1 MDPIYLTNLRTSK
14 FKAHTEPFMRRFFQ
28 RLLLPVAVMVVTQ
41 TSFVSAESIRLVG
54 PDGQVQPTPQY
65 SENIVRN
72 SANNEPGRFFG
83 PTSANQT
90 LWSIAS
96 QLRPSSSVTVQQTL
110 LAIYQL
116 NPQAFENQNIHTLIP
131 GSTLRVPSLAQISRN
146 STQDAVNIMASHQ
159 AKLNQTPDTPV
170 RPVAPPRPAPVATP
184 KVEAVAQTPPQVTP
198 TTAPQEKAPTELK
211 TPAKPSQSTDAE
223 VMALEEKNHT
233 LRLMLSQVQS
243 EVSTLK
249 EELGDENRI
258 RSEVERLLE
267 EERRKAEEA
276 SRLAPSALDNLLS
289 NGWLVALLALIPGLL
304 IAIVVLLLLNRRS
317 SAQQENPTQN
327 NITSEM
333 PTAAPVTLGP
343 EQTEDIGDDLLLDDD
358 LFSTTDDKEENDAEK
373 AFSDEDDVFADL
385 NETDLDF
392 NLDGQDSDDLF
403 VGIDDDGDLDT
414 EFDALNESANG
425 ISVNADDK
433 ALGLEEMERALND
446 VSEPTDN
453 DDLNSFD
460 LADEN
465 QMSEDDIEA
474 LLSGDEENELLSDGK
489 VDQSLLDDLLAS
501 ELDALD
507 DEPAI
512 QDTETLDTLLN
523 DELASLSEED
533 NDEFDLSGAGVAGD
547 QDLDDLFAS
556 IEEQA
561 DLEQLEAKAIDETA
575 LLDEILAEQDA
586 PLSEESTELLD
597 ELLDDF
603 DKPENDEFDAQTA
616 DLLQP
621 EEPILDLEEDS
632 TQLLNE
638 VLGEPVPEELASGLE
653 IDQNSTELLDELLDD
668 LDLDD
673 ESIEATEFSVAPEK
687 LSVEDGTEL
696 FDELLE
702 IEQHPE
708 PAESLPELATE
719 DEFNSDTFIDDLLNS
734 APAKDPLLEP
744 VLDENEAFAQADDFD
759 FNPEIEGGLEDDL
772 PQPSAL
778 PANEFGTP
786 QDEDWVFD
794 EDDSSPTLE
803 ANTELELSSAEDDLP
818 EQTTATNETVD
829 ELLADLAAQPQSNTV
844 DTSDDALAPD
854 ALSQSVEESLTL
866 NDLELPEEN
875 DEPQLAEVTP
885 SSVFDEQQV
894 ETEIEPE
901 SEPLAAEASNDESD
915 LTALNELDLPEY
927 TEEDAL
933 ADAQLEP
940 AAESEVE
947 PELELASEPAEE
959 EAFTELDELDLPE
972 YTEEDALAD
981 AQLEPAAES
990 EVEPELELASE
1001 PAEEEAFTE
1010 LNELDL
1016 PEYTEED
1023 ALADAQLEPAAE
1035 SEVEPELELVSEPV
1049 TEEAFT
1055 ELNELDLPEYTEE
1068 DALADA
1074 QLEPAAESEV
1084 EPELELASEPA
1095 EEEAFTEFNEL
1106 DLPEYTEEDALA
1118 DAQLEPV
1125 AESEVEPELE
1135 LASEPAAE
1143 EAFTE
1148 LNELDLPE
1156 YTEEDALADA
1166 QLEPAAESEVEPE
1179 LELASDLEEEETF
1192 TELDE
1197 LDLPEYT
1204 EEDALADAQLES
1216 ATESEVEPELD
1227 ELDLPEYTEED
1238 ALADAQLEPAVES
1251 EVEPE
1256 LELATEPA
1264 EEEVFTELNELD
1276 LPEYTEEDA
1285 LADAQLEPAVE
1296 SDVEPELELA
1306 SDLEE
1311 EEVFT
1316 ELNELDLPEYTEEDA
1331 LADAQ
1336 LEPVAESEV
1345 EPELDLASD
1354 LEEEEAFTELDELDL
1369 PEYTEEDALADAQL
1383 EPAVE
1388 SGVEPELEL
1397 ASEPAAEEAFTELNE
1412 LDLPEYTEED
1422 ALADAQLELSVESEV
1437 EPELGDGTETLA
1449 QETESDA
1456 LVADE
1461 DLLASVESAVDEV
1474 QPELL
1479 DATQDVPP
1487 TQSLA
1492 NKAFDEEALHDWL
1505 SDNPD
1510 GEKPFSFD
1518 RPLDAKTIDS
1528 AGMDID
1534 AMLQMG
1540 GEDWNGFHLTPDQQA
1555 QLPDDVPEDEQAIW
1569 ASETPEP
1576 QAKPENWGSQ
1586 EDLLDF
1592 DPQRDGY
1599 MTIDELM
1606 AQVESE
1612 EQGLNPDEE
1621 ELKLDVGLDEFPDV
1635 IGDIRDIDVDSGA
1648 EAAGKLDLAKI
1659 YIEMNDEKGAIKL
1672 LEEAIVDGDDEIR
1685 QQAKR
1690 LIDVLNG
1697 RV

>member
-1 MDPIYLTNLRTSK
+1 
-14 FKAHTEPFMRRFFQ
+14 MRRFFQ

-507 DEPAI
+507 DDPAI

-803 ANTELELSSAEDDLP
+803 GNAELELSSAEDDLP
-818 EQTTATNETVD
+818 EQTTATNETAD
-829 ELLADLAAQPQSNTV
+829 ELLAGLAAQPQSNTV

-854 ALSQSVEESLTL
+854 AVSQSVEESLTL

-885 SSVFDEQQV
+885 SSAFDEQQV

-915 LTALNELDLPEY
+915 LTALNELDLSEY

-947 PELELASEPAEE
+947 PELELASEPVEE

-990 EVEPELELASE
+990 EVEPELELVSE
-1001 PAEEEAFTE
+1001 PAEEESFTELDELDLPEYTEEDALADAQLEPAVESEVEPELELASDLEEEEAFTE

-1023 ALADAQLEPAAE
+1023 ALADSQLEPAAE

-1084 EPELELASEPA
+1084 ESELELASDLEEEEAFTELDELDLPEYTEEDALADAQLEPAVESEVEPELELASEPA
-1095 EEEAFTEFNEL
+1095 AEEAFTELNEL

-1118 DAQLEPV
+1118 DAQLEPSV
-1125 AESEVEPELE
+1125 ESEVEPELE

-1166 QLEPAAESEVEPE
+1166 QLEPAAEAEVEPE
-1179 LELASDLEEEETF
+1179 LELASDLEEKEAF
-1192 TELDE
+1192 T
-1197 LDLPEYT
+1197 
-1204 EEDALADAQLES
+1204 
-1216 ATESEVEPELD
+1216 ELD

-1256 LELATEPA
+1256 
-1264 EEEVFTELNELD
+1264 F
-1276 LPEYTEEDA
+1276 
-1285 LADAQLEPAVE
+1285 
-1296 SDVEPELELA
+1296 ELA
-1306 SDLEE
+1306 SEPAAEE
-1311 EEVFT
+1311 T
-1316 ELNELDLPEYTEEDA
+1316 
-1331 LADAQ
+1331 
-1336 LEPVAESEV
+1336 
-1345 EPELDLASD
+1345 
-1354 LEEEEAFTELDELDL
+1354 FTELDELDL

-1383 EPAVE
+1383 EPAAE
-1388 SGVEPELEL
+1388 AEVEPELEL
-1397 ASEPAAEEAFTELNE
+1397 ASDLEEEEAFTELNE

-1422 ALADAQLELSVESEV
+1422 ALADAQLEPSVESEV
-1437 EPELGDGTETLA
+1437 EPELGDETETLA

-1461 DLLASVESAVDEV
+1461 DLLASVESAADEV

>member
-1 MDPIYLTNLRTSK
+1 M
-14 FKAHTEPFMRRFFQ
+14 
-28 RLLLPVAVMVVTQ
+28 
-41 TSFVSAESIRLVG
+41 
-54 PDGQVQPTPQY
+54 
-65 SENIVRN
+65 
-72 SANNEPGRFFG
+72 
-83 PTSANQT
+83 
-90 LWSIAS
+90 
-96 QLRPSSSVTVQQTL
+96 QQTL

-358 LFSTTDDKEENDAEK
+358 LFSTTDDKEENDSEK

-575 LLDEILAEQDA
+575 LLDEILAEQDV

-603 DKPENDEFDAQTA
+603 DKRENDEFDAQTA

-803 ANTELELSSAEDDLP
+803 GNAELELSSAEDDLP
-818 EQTTATNETVD
+818 EQTTATNETAD

-844 DTSDDALAPD
+844 DTSDDTLAPD

-885 SSVFDEQQV
+885 SSAFDEQQV

-940 AAESEVE
+940 ATESEVE
-947 PELELASEPAEE
+947 PELELASEPVEE

-981 AQLEPAAES
+981 SQLEPAAES

-1035 SEVEPELELVSEPV
+1035 SEVEPELELASDLEEKEAFTELDKIDLPEYTEEDALADAQLEPAAESEVEPELELASEP
-1049 TEEAFT
+1049 TEEEAFTELDELDLPEYTEEDALANAQLEPAAESEVEPELELATEPAEEEVFT

-1095 EEEAFTEFNEL
+1095 EEEAFTELDELDLPEYTEEDALSDAQLEPAAESEVEPELDELDLPEYTEEDALADAQLEPASESEVESELELASDLEEEEVFTELNEL

-1118 DAQLEPV
+1118 DAQLEPAAESEV
-1125 AESEVEPELE
+1125 EPELELVSEPTAEEAFTELNELDLPEYTEEDALADAQLEPAVESEVEPELE

-1166 QLEPAAESEVEPE
+1166 QLEP
-1179 LELASDLEEEETF
+1179 
-1192 TELDE
+1192 
-1197 LDLPEYT
+1197 
-1204 EEDALADAQLES
+1204 
-1216 ATESEVEPELD
+1216 
-1227 ELDLPEYTEED
+1227 
-1238 ALADAQLEPAVES
+1238 
-1251 EVEPE
+1251 
-1256 LELATEPA
+1256 
-1264 EEEVFTELNELD
+1264 
-1276 LPEYTEEDA
+1276 
-1285 LADAQLEPAVE
+1285 
-1296 SDVEPELELA
+1296 
-1306 SDLEE
+1306 
-1311 EEVFT
+1311 
-1316 ELNELDLPEYTEEDA
+1316 
-1331 LADAQ
+1331 
-1336 LEPVAESEV
+1336 
-1345 EPELDLASD
+1345 
-1354 LEEEEAFTELDELDL
+1354 
-1369 PEYTEEDALADAQL
+1369 
-1383 EPAVE
+1383 
-1388 SGVEPELEL
+1388 
-1397 ASEPAAEEAFTELNE
+1397 
-1412 LDLPEYTEED
+1412 
-1422 ALADAQLELSVESEV
+1422 SVESEV
-1437 EPELGDGTETLA
+1437 EPELGDETETLA

-1492 NKAFDEEALHDWL
+1492 NKAFDNKAFDEEALHDWL

>member
-1 MDPIYLTNLRTSK
+1 
-14 FKAHTEPFMRRFFQ
+14 MRRFFQ
-28 RLLLPVAVMVVTQ
+28 RLLLPVAVMVMTQ

-159 AKLNQTPDTPV
+159 AKLNQTPDAPV

-489 VDQSLLDDLLAS
+489 VDQSLQDDLLAS

-803 ANTELELSSAEDDLP
+803 GNAELELSSAEDDLP
-818 EQTTATNETVD
+818 EQTTATNETAD

-885 SSVFDEQQV
+885 SSAFDEQQV

-901 SEPLAAEASNDESD
+901 SEPLAAEASDESD
-915 LTALNELDLPEY
+915 LTALNELDLPEYTEEDTLADAQLEPAAESEVEPELELASEPVEEEAFTELDELDLPEYTEEDALADAQLEPVAESEVEPELDLASEPAEEEAFTELNKLDLPEY

-947 PELELASEPAEE
+947 PELELVSEPAEE
-959 EAFTELDELDLPE
+959 ESFTELDELDLPE

-990 EVEPELELASE
+990 EVEPELELASDLE
-1001 PAEEEAFTE
+1001 EEEAFTE

-1035 SEVEPELELVSEPV
+1035 SEVEPDLAIDLEE
-1049 TEEAFT
+1049 EEAFT
-1055 ELNELDLPEYTEE
+1055 ELNK
-1068 DALADA
+1068 
-1074 QLEPAAESEV
+1074 
-1084 EPELELASEPA
+1084 
-1095 EEEAFTEFNEL
+1095 
-1106 DLPEYTEEDALA
+1106 
-1118 DAQLEPV
+1118 
-1125 AESEVEPELE
+1125 
-1135 LASEPAAE
+1135 
-1143 EAFTE
+1143 
-1148 LNELDLPE
+1148 LDLPE

-1204 EEDALADAQLES
+1204 EEDALADAQLEP
-1216 ATESEVEPELD
+1216 AVESEVEPELELATEPAAEEAFTELD

-1238 ALADAQLEPAVES
+1238 ALADAQLEPAAES

-1256 LELATEPA
+1256 LE
-1264 EEEVFTELNELD
+1264 
-1276 LPEYTEEDA
+1276 
-1285 LADAQLEPAVE
+1285 
-1296 SDVEPELELA
+1296 
-1306 SDLEE
+1306 
-1311 EEVFT
+1311 
-1316 ELNELDLPEYTEEDA
+1316 
-1331 LADAQ
+1331 
-1336 LEPVAESEV
+1336 
-1345 EPELDLASD
+1345 LASD

-1383 EPAVE
+1383 EPAAE
-1388 SGVEPELEL
+1388 AEVEPELEL
-1397 ASEPAAEEAFTELNE
+1397 ATEPAEEEVFTELDE

-1422 ALADAQLELSVESEV
+1422 ALADAQLEPSVESEV

-1479 DATQDVPP
+1479 GATQDVPP

>member
-1 MDPIYLTNLRTSK
+1 M
-14 FKAHTEPFMRRFFQ
+14 
-28 RLLLPVAVMVVTQ
+28 
-41 TSFVSAESIRLVG
+41 
-54 PDGQVQPTPQY
+54 
-65 SENIVRN
+65 
-72 SANNEPGRFFG
+72 
-83 PTSANQT
+83 
-90 LWSIAS
+90 
-96 QLRPSSSVTVQQTL
+96 QQTL

-803 ANTELELSSAEDDLP
+803 GNAELELSSAEDDLP

-844 DTSDDALAPD
+844 DTSDDVLAPD

-875 DEPQLAEVTP
+875 DKPQLAEVTQ
-885 SSVFDEQQV
+885 SSAFDEQQV

-940 AAESEVE
+940 ATESEVE

-981 AQLEPAAES
+981 AQLEPAVES

-1010 LNELDL
+1010 LDELDL

-1023 ALADAQLEPAAE
+1023 ALADAQLE
-1035 SEVEPELELVSEPV
+1035 SVV
-1049 TEEAFT
+1049 
-1055 ELNELDLPEYTEE
+1055 
-1068 DALADA
+1068 
-1074 QLEPAAESEV
+1074 ESEV
-1084 EPELELASEPA
+1084 EPELELASDL
-1095 EEEAFTEFNEL
+1095 EE
-1106 DLPEYTEEDALA
+1106 
-1118 DAQLEPV
+1118 
-1125 AESEVEPELE
+1125 
-1135 LASEPAAE
+1135 E

-1179 LELASDLEEEETF
+1179 LELASDLEEEEAFTELNKLDLPEYTEEDALADAQLEPAAESEVEPELELASEPAEEEAFPELDELDLPEYTEENALANAQLEPAAESEVEPELELASEPAAEEAF

-1204 EEDALADAQLES
+1204 EEDALADAQLEP
-1216 ATESEVEPELD
+1216 ATESDVEPELELASEPAEEEAFTELD

-1256 LELATEPA
+1256 LELASEPA

-1285 LADAQLEPAVE
+1285 LADAQLEPAAESEVE
-1296 SDVEPELELA
+1296 SELELA

-1311 EEVFT
+1311 
-1316 ELNELDLPEYTEEDA
+1316 
-1331 LADAQ
+1331 
-1336 LEPVAESEV
+1336 
-1345 EPELDLASD
+1345 
-1354 LEEEEAFTELDELDL
+1354 
-1369 PEYTEEDALADAQL
+1369 
-1383 EPAVE
+1383 
-1388 SGVEPELEL
+1388 
-1397 ASEPAAEEAFTELNE
+1397 EEAFTELNE

-1422 ALADAQLELSVESEV
+1422 ALADAQLEPAAESEV
-1437 EPELGDGTETLA
+1437 EPELGDETETLA

-1461 DLLASVESAVDEV
+1461 DLLASVESAADEV

>member
-1 MDPIYLTNLRTSK
+1 
-14 FKAHTEPFMRRFFQ
+14 MRRFFQ

-116 NPQAFENQNIHTLIP
+116 NPQAFENQNIHTLSP

-803 ANTELELSSAEDDLP
+803 GNAELELSSAEDDLP
-818 EQTTATNETVD
+818 EQTTATNETAD

-885 SSVFDEQQV
+885 SSAFDEQQV

-981 AQLEPAAES
+981 AQLEPAVES

-1001 PAEEEAFTE
+1001 PVEEEAFTE
-1010 LNELDL
+1010 LDELDL

-1023 ALADAQLEPAAE
+1023 ALADAQLEPAVE
-1035 SEVEPELELVSEPV
+1035 SEVEPELELASDLDE
-1049 TEEAFT
+1049 EEAFT

-1095 EEEAFTEFNEL
+1095 EEEAFTELDELDLPEYTEEDALADAQLEPAAESEVEPELELASDLDEEEAFTELNEL

-1118 DAQLEPV
+1118 DAQLEPA

-1135 LASEPAAE
+1135 LASVLEEE

-1148 LNELDLPE
+1148 LNKLDLPE

-1204 EEDALADAQLES
+1204 EEDALADAQLEP
-1216 ATESEVEPELD
+1216 AVESEVEPELELATEPAAEEAFTELD

-1238 ALADAQLEPAVES
+1238 ALADAQLEPAAES
-1251 EVEPE
+1251 E
-1256 LELATEPA
+1256 
-1264 EEEVFTELNELD
+1264 
-1276 LPEYTEEDA
+1276 
-1285 LADAQLEPAVE
+1285 
-1296 SDVEPELELA
+1296 VEPELELA

-1388 SGVEPELEL
+1388 S
-1397 ASEPAAEEAFTELNE
+1397 
-1412 LDLPEYTEED
+1412 
-1422 ALADAQLELSVESEV
+1422 EV
-1437 EPELGDGTETLA
+1437 EPELGDETETLA

-1492 NKAFDEEALHDWL
+1492 NKAFDEEALHDLL

>member
-1 MDPIYLTNLRTSK
+1 
-14 FKAHTEPFMRRFFQ
+14 MRRFFQ

-159 AKLNQTPDTPV
+159 AKLNQTPDTQV

-803 ANTELELSSAEDDLP
+803 GNTELELSSAEDDLP

-885 SSVFDEQQV
+885 SSAFDEQQV
-894 ETEIEPE
+894 ETEIEP
-901 SEPLAAEASNDESD
+901 EPLAAEASNDESD
-915 LTALNELDLPEY
+915 LTALNELDLSEY

-981 AQLEPAAES
+981 AQLEPAVES

-1001 PAEEEAFTE
+1001 PVEEEAFTELDELDLPEYTEEDALADAQLEPAVDSEVEPELASEPAEEEAFTELDELDLPEYTEEDALADAQLEPAAESEVEPELELATEPAEEEVFTE

-1035 SEVEPELELVSEPV
+1035 SEVEPELELTSEPAE
-1049 TEEAFT
+1049 EEAFT
-1055 ELNELDLPEYTEE
+1055 ELDELDLPEYTEE

-1074 QLEPAAESEV
+1074 QLEPAVESEV

-1095 EEEAFTEFNEL
+1095 EEEAFTELDEL

-1118 DAQLEPV
+1118 DAQLESV
-1125 AESEVEPELE
+1125 VESEVEPELE

-1166 QLEPAAESEVEPE
+1166 QLEPAAEAEVEPE
-1179 LELASDLEEEETF
+1179 LELASDLEE
-1192 TELDE
+1192 
-1197 LDLPEYT
+1197 
-1204 EEDALADAQLES
+1204 
-1216 ATESEVEPELD
+1216 
-1227 ELDLPEYTEED
+1227 
-1238 ALADAQLEPAVES
+1238 
-1251 EVEPE
+1251 
-1256 LELATEPA
+1256 
-1264 EEEVFTELNELD
+1264 
-1276 LPEYTEEDA
+1276 
-1285 LADAQLEPAVE
+1285 
-1296 SDVEPELELA
+1296 
-1306 SDLEE
+1306 
-1311 EEVFT
+1311 
-1316 ELNELDLPEYTEEDA
+1316 
-1331 LADAQ
+1331 
-1336 LEPVAESEV
+1336 
-1345 EPELDLASD
+1345 
-1354 LEEEEAFTELDELDL
+1354 
-1369 PEYTEEDALADAQL
+1369 
-1383 EPAVE
+1383 
-1388 SGVEPELEL
+1388 
-1397 ASEPAAEEAFTELNE
+1397 EEAFTELNE

-1422 ALADAQLELSVESEV
+1422 ALADAQLEPSVESEV
-1437 EPELGDGTETLA
+1437 EPELGDETETLA

-1461 DLLASVESAVDEV
+1461 DLLASVESAADEV

>member
-1 MDPIYLTNLRTSK
+1 M
-14 FKAHTEPFMRRFFQ
+14 
-28 RLLLPVAVMVVTQ
+28 
-41 TSFVSAESIRLVG
+41 
-54 PDGQVQPTPQY
+54 
-65 SENIVRN
+65 
-72 SANNEPGRFFG
+72 
-83 PTSANQT
+83 
-90 LWSIAS
+90 
-96 QLRPSSSVTVQQTL
+96 QQTL

-425 ISVNADDK
+425 ISVNVDDK

-474 LLSGDEENELLSDGK
+474 LLSGDEENELLRDGK

-575 LLDEILAEQDA
+575 LLDEILAEQDV

-803 ANTELELSSAEDDLP
+803 GNAELELSSAEDDLP
-818 EQTTATNETVD
+818 EQTTATNETAD

-854 ALSQSVEESLTL
+854 AVSQSVEESLTL

-875 DEPQLAEVTP
+875 DEPQLAEVIP
-885 SSVFDEQQV
+885 SSAFDEQQV
-894 ETEIEPE
+894 EAEIEPE
-901 SEPLAAEASNDESD
+901 SEPLAAEASNDESG
-915 LTALNELDLPEY
+915 LTALNELDLPEYTEEDALADAQLEPAAESEVEPELELVSEPVTEEAFTELDELDLPEYTEEDALADAQLEPAAESEVEPELELVSEPAEEESFTELDELDLPEYTEEDALADAQLEPAVESEVEPELELASEPAEEEAFTELNELDLPEYTEEDALADAQLEPAAESEVEPELELASEPAEEEAFTELNELDLPEY

-990 EVEPELELASE
+990 EVEPELASDLE
-1001 PAEEEAFTE
+1001 EEEAFTE

-1035 SEVEPELELVSEPV
+1035 SEVEPELELVSEPAE
-1049 TEEAFT
+1049 EEAFT
-1055 ELNELDLPEYTEE
+1055 ELDELDLPEYTEE

-1084 EPELELASEPA
+1084 EPELASDL
-1095 EEEAFTEFNEL
+1095 EE
-1106 DLPEYTEEDALA
+1106 
-1118 DAQLEPV
+1118 
-1125 AESEVEPELE
+1125 
-1135 LASEPAAE
+1135 E

-1156 YTEEDALADA
+1156 YTEEDALEDA
-1166 QLEPAAESEVEPE
+1166 QLEPAAEAEVEPE
-1179 LELASDLEEEETF
+1179 LELVSEPVTEEAF

-1216 ATESEVEPELD
+1216 ATESEVE
-1227 ELDLPEYTEED
+1227 
-1238 ALADAQLEPAVES
+1238 S
-1251 EVEPE
+1251 
-1256 LELATEPA
+1256 
-1264 EEEVFTELNELD
+1264 
-1276 LPEYTEEDA
+1276 
-1285 LADAQLEPAVE
+1285 
-1296 SDVEPELELA
+1296 
-1306 SDLEE
+1306 
-1311 EEVFT
+1311 
-1316 ELNELDLPEYTEEDA
+1316 
-1331 LADAQ
+1331 
-1336 LEPVAESEV
+1336 
-1345 EPELDLASD
+1345 
-1354 LEEEEAFTELDELDL
+1354 
-1369 PEYTEEDALADAQL
+1369 
-1383 EPAVE
+1383 
-1388 SGVEPELEL
+1388 ELEL
-1397 ASEPAAEEAFTELNE
+1397 ASEPAAEEAFTELDE
-1412 LDLPEYTEED
+1412 LDVPEYTEED
-1422 ALADAQLELSVESEV
+1422 ALADAQLEPSVESEV
-1437 EPELGDGTETLA
+1437 EPELGDETETLA

>member
-1 MDPIYLTNLRTSK
+1 M
-14 FKAHTEPFMRRFFQ
+14 
-28 RLLLPVAVMVVTQ
+28 
-41 TSFVSAESIRLVG
+41 
-54 PDGQVQPTPQY
+54 
-65 SENIVRN
+65 
-72 SANNEPGRFFG
+72 
-83 PTSANQT
+83 
-90 LWSIAS
+90 
-96 QLRPSSSVTVQQTL
+96 QQTL

-211 TPAKPSQSTDAE
+211 TPAKLSQSTDAE

-575 LLDEILAEQDA
+575 LLDEILAEQDV

-673 ESIEATEFSVAPEK
+673 ESIEPTEFSVAPEK

-803 ANTELELSSAEDDLP
+803 GNAELELSSAEDDLP
-818 EQTTATNETVD
+818 EQTTATNETAD

-885 SSVFDEQQV
+885 SSAFDEQQV

-901 SEPLAAEASNDESD
+901 SEPLAAEASNDESG

-940 AAESEVE
+940 VAESEVE
-947 PELELASEPAEE
+947 PELDLASD
-959 EAFTELDELDLPE
+959 LD
-972 YTEEDALAD
+972 
-981 AQLEPAAES
+981 
-990 EVEPELELASE
+990 
-1001 PAEEEAFTE
+1001 EEEAFTE

-1023 ALADAQLEPAAE
+1023 ALADAQLEPA
-1035 SEVEPELELVSEPV
+1035 
-1049 TEEAFT
+1049 
-1055 ELNELDLPEYTEE
+1055 
-1068 DALADA
+1068 
-1074 QLEPAAESEV
+1074 
-1084 EPELELASEPA
+1084 
-1095 EEEAFTEFNEL
+1095 
-1106 DLPEYTEEDALA
+1106 
-1118 DAQLEPV
+1118 

-1179 LELASDLEEEETF
+1179 LELASDLEEEDPF

-1204 EEDALADAQLES
+1204 EEDALADAQLE
-1216 ATESEVEPELD
+1216 
-1227 ELDLPEYTEED
+1227 
-1238 ALADAQLEPAVES
+1238 PAAES

-1285 LADAQLEPAVE
+1285 LADAQLEPAAESEVE
-1296 SDVEPELELA
+1296 SELELASDLEEEEAFTELNELDLPEYTEEDALADAQLEPAAEAEVEPELELASDLEEKEAFTELNELDLPEHTEEDALADAQLEPAAESEVEPELELA

-1311 EEVFT
+1311 EEAFTELDELDLPEYTEEDALADAQLEPAAEAEVEPELELASDLEEKEAFT

-1354 LEEEEAFTELDELDL
+1354 LEEEEAFTELNELDL

-1383 EPAVE
+1383 EP
-1388 SGVEPELEL
+1388 
-1397 ASEPAAEEAFTELNE
+1397 
-1412 LDLPEYTEED
+1412 
-1422 ALADAQLELSVESEV
+1422 SVESEV
-1437 EPELGDGTETLA
+1437 EPELGDEIETIA

-1479 DATQDVPP
+1479 DAIQDVPP
-1487 TQSLA
+1487 TQSLT

>member
-1 MDPIYLTNLRTSK
+1 
-14 FKAHTEPFMRRFFQ
+14 MRRFFQ

-159 AKLNQTPDTPV
+159 AKLNQTPDAPV

-561 DLEQLEAKAIDETA
+561 DLEQLEAKVIDETA

-803 ANTELELSSAEDDLP
+803 GNAELELSSAEDDLP
-818 EQTTATNETVD
+818 EQTTATNETAD

-885 SSVFDEQQV
+885 SSAFDEQQV

-915 LTALNELDLPEY
+915 LTALNELDLSEY

-947 PELELASEPAEE
+947 PELELASEP
-959 EAFTELDELDLPE
+959 
-972 YTEEDALAD
+972 
-981 AQLEPAAES
+981 
-990 EVEPELELASE
+990 VE
-1001 PAEEEAFTE
+1001 
-1010 LNELDL
+1010 
-1016 PEYTEED
+1016 
-1023 ALADAQLEPAAE
+1023 
-1035 SEVEPELELVSEPV
+1035 
-1049 TEEAFT
+1049 
-1055 ELNELDLPEYTEE
+1055 
-1068 DALADA
+1068 
-1074 QLEPAAESEV
+1074 
-1084 EPELELASEPA
+1084 
-1095 EEEAFTEFNEL
+1095 
-1106 DLPEYTEEDALA
+1106 
-1118 DAQLEPV
+1118 
-1125 AESEVEPELE
+1125 
-1135 LASEPAAE
+1135 E

-1179 LELASDLEEEETF
+1179 LELASDLEEEEAF

-1216 ATESEVEPELD
+1216 V
-1227 ELDLPEYTEED
+1227 
-1238 ALADAQLEPAVES
+1238 VES
-1251 EVEPE
+1251 EVEPD
-1256 LELATEPA
+1256 LELASEPTA
-1264 EEEVFTELNELD
+1264 EEAFTELNELD

-1285 LADAQLEPAVE
+1285 LADAQLEPAAEAEVEPELELASNLEEKEAFTELNELDLPEYTEEDALADAQLEPAAESEVEPELELASDLEEEEAFTELDELDLPEYTEEDALADAQLEPAAESEVE
-1296 SDVEPELELA
+1296 SELELA

-1336 LEPVAESEV
+1336 LESVVESEV
-1345 EPELDLASD
+1345 EPELELASD
-1354 LEEEEAFTELDELDL
+1354 LEEKEAFTELNELDL

-1388 SGVEPELEL
+1388 SEVEPELEL

-1422 ALADAQLELSVESEV
+1422 ALADAQLEPSVESEV

-1479 DATQDVPP
+1479 GATQDVPP

>member
-1 MDPIYLTNLRTSK
+1 
-14 FKAHTEPFMRRFFQ
+14 MRRFFQ

-159 AKLNQTPDTPV
+159 AKLNQTPDAPV

-575 LLDEILAEQDA
+575 LLDEILAEQDV

-638 VLGEPVPEELASGLE
+638 VLGEHVPEELASGLE

-803 ANTELELSSAEDDLP
+803 GNAELELSSAEDDLP
-818 EQTTATNETVD
+818 EQTTATNETAD

-885 SSVFDEQQV
+885 SSAFDEQQV

-915 LTALNELDLPEY
+915 LTALNELDLSEYTEEDALADAQLEPAAESEVEPELELASEPAEEEAFTELDELDLPEYTEEDALADAQLEPVAESEVEPELDLASDLEEEEAFTELDEIDLPEY

-981 AQLEPAAES
+981 AQLEPAVES
-990 EVEPELELASE
+990 EVEPELELASD
-1001 PAEEEAFTE
+1001 
-1010 LNELDL
+1010 LD
-1016 PEYTEED
+1016 E
-1023 ALADAQLEPAAE
+1023 
-1035 SEVEPELELVSEPV
+1035 
-1049 TEEAFT
+1049 EEAFT

-1095 EEEAFTEFNEL
+1095 EEEAFTELDEIDLPEYTEEDALADAQLEPAAEAEVEPELELASNLEEKEAFTELNELDLPEYTEEDALADAHLEPAAESEVEPELELASDLEEEEAFTELDEL

-1118 DAQLEPV
+1118 DAQLEPA
-1125 AESEVEPELE
+1125 AESEVEPELELASDLEEEEAFTELDELDLPEYTEEDALADAQLEPAAEAEVEPELE

-1166 QLEPAAESEVEPE
+1166 QLEP
-1179 LELASDLEEEETF
+1179 
-1192 TELDE
+1192 
-1197 LDLPEYT
+1197 
-1204 EEDALADAQLES
+1204 
-1216 ATESEVEPELD
+1216 
-1227 ELDLPEYTEED
+1227 
-1238 ALADAQLEPAVES
+1238 
-1251 EVEPE
+1251 
-1256 LELATEPA
+1256 
-1264 EEEVFTELNELD
+1264 
-1276 LPEYTEEDA
+1276 
-1285 LADAQLEPAVE
+1285 
-1296 SDVEPELELA
+1296 
-1306 SDLEE
+1306 
-1311 EEVFT
+1311 
-1316 ELNELDLPEYTEEDA
+1316 
-1331 LADAQ
+1331 
-1336 LEPVAESEV
+1336 
-1345 EPELDLASD
+1345 
-1354 LEEEEAFTELDELDL
+1354 
-1369 PEYTEEDALADAQL
+1369 
-1383 EPAVE
+1383 
-1388 SGVEPELEL
+1388 
-1397 ASEPAAEEAFTELNE
+1397 
-1412 LDLPEYTEED
+1412 
-1422 ALADAQLELSVESEV
+1422 SVESEV

-1479 DATQDVPP
+1479 GATQDVPP

>member
-1 MDPIYLTNLRTSK
+1 M
-14 FKAHTEPFMRRFFQ
+14 
-28 RLLLPVAVMVVTQ
+28 
-41 TSFVSAESIRLVG
+41 
-54 PDGQVQPTPQY
+54 
-65 SENIVRN
+65 
-72 SANNEPGRFFG
+72 
-83 PTSANQT
+83 
-90 LWSIAS
+90 
-96 QLRPSSSVTVQQTL
+96 QQTL

-131 GSTLRVPSLAQISRN
+131 GSTLRVPSLEQISRN

-474 LLSGDEENELLSDGK
+474 LLSGDGENELLSDGK

-803 ANTELELSSAEDDLP
+803 GNAELELSSAEDDLP
-818 EQTTATNETVD
+818 EQTTATNETAD

-885 SSVFDEQQV
+885 SSAFDEQQV

-915 LTALNELDLPEY
+915 LTALNELDLSEY

-947 PELELASEPAEE
+947 PELELASEPVEE
-959 EAFTELDELDLPE
+959 EAFTELNELDLPEYTEEDVLADAQLEPAAESDVEPELASDLEEEEAFTELNELDLPEYTEEDALADAQLEPATESDVEPELELASEPAAEEAFTELNELDLPE

-1118 DAQLEPV
+1118 DAQLES
-1125 AESEVEPELE
+1125 ATESEVEPELE

-1143 EAFTE
+1143 EAFT
-1148 LNELDLPE
+1148 
-1156 YTEEDALADA
+1156 
-1166 QLEPAAESEVEPE
+1166 
-1179 LELASDLEEEETF
+1179 
-1192 TELDE
+1192 
-1197 LDLPEYT
+1197 
-1204 EEDALADAQLES
+1204 
-1216 ATESEVEPELD
+1216 ELD

-1336 LEPVAESEV
+1336 LEP
-1345 EPELDLASD
+1345 
-1354 LEEEEAFTELDELDL
+1354 
-1369 PEYTEEDALADAQL
+1369 
-1383 EPAVE
+1383 
-1388 SGVEPELEL
+1388 
-1397 ASEPAAEEAFTELNE
+1397 AA
-1412 LDLPEYTEED
+1412 
-1422 ALADAQLELSVESEV
+1422 ESEV
-1437 EPELGDGTETLA
+1437 EPELGDETETLA

-1456 LVADE
+1456 LIADE

-1479 DATQDVPP
+1479 GATQDVPP

>member
-1 MDPIYLTNLRTSK
+1 
-14 FKAHTEPFMRRFFQ
+14 MRRFFQ

-474 LLSGDEENELLSDGK
+474 LLSGDGENELLSDGK

-561 DLEQLEAKAIDETA
+561 DLEQFEAKAIDETA

-803 ANTELELSSAEDDLP
+803 GNAELELSSAEDDLP
-818 EQTTATNETVD
+818 EQTTATNETAD

-885 SSVFDEQQV
+885 SSAFDEQQV

-915 LTALNELDLPEY
+915 LTALNELDLSEY

-947 PELELASEPAEE
+947 PELELASEPVEE
-959 EAFTELDELDLPE
+959 EAFTELNELDLPEYTEEDVLADAQLEPAVESDVEPELASDLEEEEAFTELNELDLPE

-981 AQLEPAAES
+981 VQLEPAVES
-990 EVEPELELASE
+990 EVEPDLELASE
-1001 PAEEEAFTE
+1001 PTAEEAFTE

-1023 ALADAQLEPAAE
+1023 ALADAQLEPATE
-1035 SEVEPELELVSEPV
+1035 S
-1049 TEEAFT
+1049 
-1055 ELNELDLPEYTEE
+1055 D
-1068 DALADA
+1068 
-1074 QLEPAAESEV
+1074 
-1084 EPELELASEPA
+1084 
-1095 EEEAFTEFNEL
+1095 
-1106 DLPEYTEEDALA
+1106 
-1118 DAQLEPV
+1118 
-1125 AESEVEPELE
+1125 VEPELE

-1166 QLEPAAESEVEPE
+1166 QLEPAAESEVESEP
-1179 LELASDLEEEETF
+1179 ELASDLDEEE
-1192 TELDE
+1192 
-1197 LDLPEYT
+1197 P
-1204 EEDALADAQLES
+1204 
-1216 ATESEVEPELD
+1216 
-1227 ELDLPEYTEED
+1227 
-1238 ALADAQLEPAVES
+1238 
-1251 EVEPE
+1251 
-1256 LELATEPA
+1256 
-1264 EEEVFTELNELD
+1264 FTELNELD

-1285 LADAQLEPAVE
+1285 LADAQLEPAAE
-1296 SDVEPELELA
+1296 AEVEPELELA

-1311 EEVFT
+1311 KEAFT
-1316 ELNELDLPEYTEEDA
+1316 ELDELDLSEYTEEDA

-1336 LEPVAESEV
+1336 LEPAAESEV
-1345 EPELDLASD
+1345 EPELELASV
-1354 LEEEEAFTELDELDL
+1354 LEEEDPFTELDELDL

-1383 EPAVE
+1383 EPA
-1388 SGVEPELEL
+1388 
-1397 ASEPAAEEAFTELNE
+1397 A
-1412 LDLPEYTEED
+1412 
-1422 ALADAQLELSVESEV
+1422 ESEV
-1437 EPELGDGTETLA
+1437 EPELGDETETLA

-1456 LVADE
+1456 LIDDE

-1474 QPELL
+1474 QPELS

>member
-1 MDPIYLTNLRTSK
+1 M
-14 FKAHTEPFMRRFFQ
+14 
-28 RLLLPVAVMVVTQ
+28 
-41 TSFVSAESIRLVG
+41 
-54 PDGQVQPTPQY
+54 
-65 SENIVRN
+65 
-72 SANNEPGRFFG
+72 
-83 PTSANQT
+83 
-90 LWSIAS
+90 
-96 QLRPSSSVTVQQTL
+96 QQTL

-146 STQDAVNIMASHQ
+146 STQDAVNIMAFHQ

-198 TTAPQEKAPTELK
+198 TTAPQEKVPTELK

-258 RSEVERLLE
+258 RNEVERLLE

-333 PTAAPVTLGP
+333 PTVAPVTLGP

-507 DEPAI
+507 DESAI

-708 PAESLPELATE
+708 PVESLPELATE

-803 ANTELELSSAEDDLP
+803 GNTELELSSAEDDLP

-829 ELLADLAAQPQSNTV
+829 ELLTDLAAQPQSNTV

-885 SSVFDEQQV
+885 SSAFDEQQV

-915 LTALNELDLPEY
+915 LTALNELDLSEY

-947 PELELASEPAEE
+947 PELELASEPAEEDALVDAQLEPAAESEVEPELELASEPAEEEAFTELNELDLPEYTKEDALADAQLEPATESEVEPELELASEPVEEEAFTELDELDLPEYTEEDALADAQLEPAVDSEVEPELASEPAEE

-990 EVEPELELASE
+990 EVEPELELATE
-1001 PAEEEAFTE
+1001 PAEEEVFTE
-1010 LNELDL
+1010 LDELDL

-1035 SEVEPELELVSEPV
+1035 SEVEPELELTSEPAE
-1049 TEEAFT
+1049 EEAFT
-1055 ELNELDLPEYTEE
+1055 ELDELDLPEYTEE

-1084 EPELELASEPA
+1084 EPELGLASEPA
-1095 EEEAFTEFNEL
+1095 EEEAFTELDEL

-1118 DAQLEPV
+1118 DAQLEPAV
-1125 AESEVEPELE
+1125 ESEVEPELELASDLEEEEAFTELDELDLPEYTEEDALADAQLEPAVESEVEPELELASEPAEEEAFTELDELDLPEYTEEDALADAQLESVVESEVEPELE

-1166 QLEPAAESEVEPE
+1166 QLEP
-1179 LELASDLEEEETF
+1179 
-1192 TELDE
+1192 
-1197 LDLPEYT
+1197 
-1204 EEDALADAQLES
+1204 
-1216 ATESEVEPELD
+1216 
-1227 ELDLPEYTEED
+1227 
-1238 ALADAQLEPAVES
+1238 
-1251 EVEPE
+1251 
-1256 LELATEPA
+1256 
-1264 EEEVFTELNELD
+1264 
-1276 LPEYTEEDA
+1276 
-1285 LADAQLEPAVE
+1285 
-1296 SDVEPELELA
+1296 
-1306 SDLEE
+1306 
-1311 EEVFT
+1311 
-1316 ELNELDLPEYTEEDA
+1316 
-1331 LADAQ
+1331 
-1336 LEPVAESEV
+1336 
-1345 EPELDLASD
+1345 
-1354 LEEEEAFTELDELDL
+1354 
-1369 PEYTEEDALADAQL
+1369 
-1383 EPAVE
+1383 
-1388 SGVEPELEL
+1388 
-1397 ASEPAAEEAFTELNE
+1397 
-1412 LDLPEYTEED
+1412 
-1422 ALADAQLELSVESEV
+1422 SVESEV

-1479 DATQDVPP
+1479 GATQDVPP

>member
-1 MDPIYLTNLRTSK
+1 
-14 FKAHTEPFMRRFFQ
+14 MRRFFQ

-159 AKLNQTPDTPV
+159 AKLNQTPDAPV

-803 ANTELELSSAEDDLP
+803 GNTELELSSAEDDLP
-818 EQTTATNETVD
+818 EQTTATNETAD

-885 SSVFDEQQV
+885 YSAFDEQQV

-947 PELELASEPAEE
+947 PELELASEPAAEEAFTELDELDLPEYTEEDALADAQLEPAAEAEVEPELELASEPAEE

-990 EVEPELELASE
+990 EVEPELGLASEPAEEEAFTELDELDLPEYTEEDALADAQLEPAVESEVEPEFELASE

-1010 LNELDL
+1010 LDELDLPEYTEEDALADAQLEPAVESEVEPELELTSEPAEEEAFTELDELDL

-1035 SEVEPELELVSEPV
+1035 SEVEPELGLASEPAE
-1049 TEEAFT
+1049 EEAFT
-1055 ELNELDLPEYTEE
+1055 ELDELDLPEYTEE

-1074 QLEPAAESEV
+1074 QLEPAVESEVEPEFELTSEPAEEEAFTELDELDLPEYTEEDALADAQLEPAVESEV

-1095 EEEAFTEFNEL
+1095 EEEAFTELDEL

-1118 DAQLEPV
+1118 DAQLESV
-1125 AESEVEPELE
+1125 VESEVEPELE

-1166 QLEPAAESEVEPE
+1166 QLEP
-1179 LELASDLEEEETF
+1179 
-1192 TELDE
+1192 
-1197 LDLPEYT
+1197 
-1204 EEDALADAQLES
+1204 
-1216 ATESEVEPELD
+1216 
-1227 ELDLPEYTEED
+1227 
-1238 ALADAQLEPAVES
+1238 
-1251 EVEPE
+1251 
-1256 LELATEPA
+1256 
-1264 EEEVFTELNELD
+1264 
-1276 LPEYTEEDA
+1276 
-1285 LADAQLEPAVE
+1285 
-1296 SDVEPELELA
+1296 
-1306 SDLEE
+1306 
-1311 EEVFT
+1311 
-1316 ELNELDLPEYTEEDA
+1316 
-1331 LADAQ
+1331 
-1336 LEPVAESEV
+1336 
-1345 EPELDLASD
+1345 
-1354 LEEEEAFTELDELDL
+1354 
-1369 PEYTEEDALADAQL
+1369 
-1383 EPAVE
+1383 
-1388 SGVEPELEL
+1388 
-1397 ASEPAAEEAFTELNE
+1397 
-1412 LDLPEYTEED
+1412 
-1422 ALADAQLELSVESEV
+1422 SVESEV

-1479 DATQDVPP
+1479 GATQDVPP

>member
-1 MDPIYLTNLRTSK
+1 
-14 FKAHTEPFMRRFFQ
+14 MRRFFQ
-28 RLLLPVAVMVVTQ
+28 RFLLPLAAMVVTQ

-72 SANNEPGRFFG
+72 VANNEPGRFFG

-96 QLRPSSSVTVQQTL
+96 QLRPSPSVTVQQTL

-159 AKLNQTPDTPV
+159 AKLNQTPVTPV
-170 RPVAPPRPAPVATP
+170 RPVAQPRPAPVVTP
-184 KVEAVAQTPPQVTP
+184 KVEAVAQTRPQVAP

-211 TPAKPSQSTDAE
+211 PTVKPSQSTNVD

-243 EVSTLK
+243 EVSSLK
-249 EELGDENRI
+249 QELGDENRI

-276 SRLAPSALDNLLS
+276 SRLAPSTLDNLLS

-358 LFSTTDDKEENDAEK
+358 LFSTTDDKEENEAEK
-373 AFSDEDDVFADL
+373 VFSDEDDVFADL

-523 DELASLSEED
+523 DELASLSEVD

-621 EEPILDLEEDS
+621 DEPISDLEEDS

-638 VLGEPVPEELASGLE
+638 VLGEPVPEELAAELE

-708 PAESLPELATE
+708 SAELISELATE

-803 ANTELELSSAEDDLP
+803 GNAELELSSAEDDLP
-818 EQTTATNETVD
+818 EQTIASNETAD

-844 DTSDDALAPD
+844 DTSDDVLAPD

-885 SSVFDEQQV
+885 SSAFDEQQV

-915 LTALNELDLPEY
+915 LTVLNELDLSEYTEEEAFTELDELDLPEYTEEDALADAQLEPAVESEVEPELELASDLEEEEAFTELNELDLPEY

-940 AAESEVE
+940 AVESEVE
-947 PELELASEPAEE
+947 PELELASDLDEEEPFTELNELDLPEYTEEDALADAQLEPAVESEVEPELELASDLEE
-959 EAFTELDELDLPE
+959 EDAFTELDELDLPE

-990 EVEPELELASE
+990 EVEPELELASDPAE
-1001 PAEEEAFTE
+1001 EEAFTELNELDLPEYTEEDGLADAQLESVVESEVEPELELASEPVEEEAFTELDELDLPEYTEEDALADAQLEPAVESEVEPELELASDPAEEEAFTE

-1035 SEVEPELELVSEPV
+1035 SEVEPELELA
-1049 TEEAFT
+1049 T
-1055 ELNELDLPEYTEE
+1055 
-1068 DALADA
+1068 
-1074 QLEPAAESEV
+1074 
-1084 EPELELASEPA
+1084 EPA
-1095 EEEAFTEFNEL
+1095 EEEAF
-1106 DLPEYTEEDALA
+1106 A
-1118 DAQLEPV
+1118 
-1125 AESEVEPELE
+1125 
-1135 LASEPAAE
+1135 
-1143 EAFTE
+1143 
-1148 LNELDLPE
+1148 
-1156 YTEEDALADA
+1156 
-1166 QLEPAAESEVEPE
+1166 
-1179 LELASDLEEEETF
+1179 
-1192 TELDE
+1192 
-1197 LDLPEYT
+1197 
-1204 EEDALADAQLES
+1204 
-1216 ATESEVEPELD
+1216 ELD

-1238 ALADAQLEPAVES
+1238 ALADAQLEP
-1251 EVEPE
+1251 
-1256 LELATEPA
+1256 
-1264 EEEVFTELNELD
+1264 
-1276 LPEYTEEDA
+1276 
-1285 LADAQLEPAVE
+1285 
-1296 SDVEPELELA
+1296 
-1306 SDLEE
+1306 
-1311 EEVFT
+1311 
-1316 ELNELDLPEYTEEDA
+1316 
-1331 LADAQ
+1331 
-1336 LEPVAESEV
+1336 
-1345 EPELDLASD
+1345 
-1354 LEEEEAFTELDELDL
+1354 
-1369 PEYTEEDALADAQL
+1369 
-1383 EPAVE
+1383 
-1388 SGVEPELEL
+1388 
-1397 ASEPAAEEAFTELNE
+1397 
-1412 LDLPEYTEED
+1412 
-1422 ALADAQLELSVESEV
+1422 SVESEV
-1437 EPELGDGTETLA
+1437 EPELGDETETLA

-1461 DLLASVESAVDEV
+1461 DLLASVESAADEV
-1474 QPELL
+1474 QPELS
-1479 DATQDVPP
+1479 DATKDEPP

-1505 SDNPD
+1505 SDNPG

>member
-1 MDPIYLTNLRTSK
+1 
-14 FKAHTEPFMRRFFQ
+14 MRRFFQ

-211 TPAKPSQSTDAE
+211 TPAKLSQSTDAE

-803 ANTELELSSAEDDLP
+803 GNAELELSSAEDDLP
-818 EQTTATNETVD
+818 EQTTATNETAD

-1216 ATESEVEPELD
+1216 ATESEVEPELELASEPAAEEAFTELD

-1285 LADAQLEPAVE
+1285 LADAQLEPAAE
-1296 SDVEPELELA
+1296 SEVEPELELA
-1306 SDLEE
+1306 SVLEE
-1311 EEVFT
+1311 E
-1316 ELNELDLPEYTEEDA
+1316 DP
-1331 LADAQ
+1331 
-1336 LEPVAESEV
+1336 
-1345 EPELDLASD
+1345 
-1354 LEEEEAFTELDELDL
+1354 
-1369 PEYTEEDALADAQL
+1369 
-1383 EPAVE
+1383 
-1388 SGVEPELEL
+1388 
-1397 ASEPAAEEAFTELNE
+1397 FTELNE

-1437 EPELGDGTETLA
+1437 EPELGDETETLA

-1456 LVADE
+1456 LIDDE
-1461 DLLASVESAVDEV
+1461 DLLASVESAADEV
-1474 QPELL
+1474 EPELL

-1487 TQSLA
+1487 TQSLT

>member
-803 ANTELELSSAEDDLP
+803 GNTELELSSAEDDLP

-829 ELLADLAAQPQSNTV
+829 ELLTDLAAQPQSNTV

-885 SSVFDEQQV
+885 SSAFDEQQV

-915 LTALNELDLPEY
+915 LTALNELDLSEY

-981 AQLEPAAES
+981 AQLEPAVES

-1010 LNELDL
+1010 LDELDL

-1023 ALADAQLEPAAE
+1023 ALADAQLEPATE
-1035 SEVEPELELVSEPV
+1035 S
-1049 TEEAFT
+1049 
-1055 ELNELDLPEYTEE
+1055 D
-1068 DALADA
+1068 
-1074 QLEPAAESEV
+1074 
-1084 EPELELASEPA
+1084 
-1095 EEEAFTEFNEL
+1095 
-1106 DLPEYTEEDALA
+1106 
-1118 DAQLEPV
+1118 
-1125 AESEVEPELE
+1125 VEPELE

-1179 LELASDLEEEETF
+1179 LELVSEPAEEEAF
-1192 TELDE
+1192 T
-1197 LDLPEYT
+1197 
-1204 EEDALADAQLES
+1204 
-1216 ATESEVEPELD
+1216 ELD

-1256 LELATEPA
+1256 LELASDL
-1264 EEEVFTELNELD
+1264 EEEEAFTELDELD

-1285 LADAQLEPAVE
+1285 LADAQLEPA
-1296 SDVEPELELA
+1296 
-1306 SDLEE
+1306 
-1311 EEVFT
+1311 
-1316 ELNELDLPEYTEEDA
+1316 
-1331 LADAQ
+1331 
-1336 LEPVAESEV
+1336 AESEV
-1345 EPELDLASD
+1345 ESELELASD

-1383 EPAVE
+1383 EPAAE
-1388 SGVEPELEL
+1388 AEVEPELEL
-1397 ASEPAAEEAFTELNE
+1397 ASDLEEKEAFTELDELDLPEYTEEDALADAQLEPAVESEVEPEFELASEPAAEETFTELDELDLPEYTEEDALADAQLEPAAEAEVEPELELASDLEEEEAFTELNE

-1422 ALADAQLELSVESEV
+1422 ALADAQLEPSVESEV
-1437 EPELGDGTETLA
+1437 EPELGDETETLA

-1461 DLLASVESAVDEV
+1461 DLLASVESAADEV

>member
-533 NDEFDLSGAGVAGD
+533 NDEFDLSGAGVAGN

-803 ANTELELSSAEDDLP
+803 GNTELELSSAEDDLP

-829 ELLADLAAQPQSNTV
+829 ELLTDLAAQPQSNTV

-885 SSVFDEQQV
+885 SSAFDEQQV

-915 LTALNELDLPEY
+915 LTALNELDLSEY

-1001 PAEEEAFTE
+1001 PVEEEAFTELDELDLPEYTEEDALADAQLEPVAESEVEPELDLASDLEEEEAFTELDEIDLPEYTEEDALADAQLESATESEVESELELVSEPAAEEAFTELDELDLPEYTEEDALADAQLEPAAESEVEPELELVSEPAEEEAFTELDELDLPEYTEEDALADAQLESVVESEVEPELELASDLEEKEAFTELDELDLPEYTEEDALADAQLEPAVESEVEPELASDLEEEEAFTE

-1035 SEVEPELELVSEPV
+1035 SEVEPELELVSEP
-1049 TEEAFT
+1049 
-1055 ELNELDLPEYTEE
+1055 
-1068 DALADA
+1068 
-1074 QLEPAAESEV
+1074 
-1084 EPELELASEPA
+1084 A
-1095 EEEAFTEFNEL
+1095 EEEAF
-1106 DLPEYTEEDALA
+1106 
-1118 DAQLEPV
+1118 
-1125 AESEVEPELE
+1125 
-1135 LASEPAAE
+1135 
-1143 EAFTE
+1143 
-1148 LNELDLPE
+1148 
-1156 YTEEDALADA
+1156 
-1166 QLEPAAESEVEPE
+1166 
-1179 LELASDLEEEETF
+1179 
-1192 TELDE
+1192 
-1197 LDLPEYT
+1197 
-1204 EEDALADAQLES
+1204 
-1216 ATESEVEPELD
+1216 PELD

-1285 LADAQLEPAVE
+1285 LADAQLEPAAE
-1296 SDVEPELELA
+1296 SEVEPELELA
-1306 SDLEE
+1306 SVLEE
-1311 EEVFT
+1311 E
-1316 ELNELDLPEYTEEDA
+1316 DP
-1331 LADAQ
+1331 
-1336 LEPVAESEV
+1336 
-1345 EPELDLASD
+1345 
-1354 LEEEEAFTELDELDL
+1354 FTELDELDL

-1383 EPAVE
+1383 EPA
-1388 SGVEPELEL
+1388 
-1397 ASEPAAEEAFTELNE
+1397 A
-1412 LDLPEYTEED
+1412 
-1422 ALADAQLELSVESEV
+1422 ESEV
-1437 EPELGDGTETLA
+1437 EPELGDETETLA

>member
-1 MDPIYLTNLRTSK
+1 M
-14 FKAHTEPFMRRFFQ
+14 
-28 RLLLPVAVMVVTQ
+28 
-41 TSFVSAESIRLVG
+41 
-54 PDGQVQPTPQY
+54 
-65 SENIVRN
+65 
-72 SANNEPGRFFG
+72 
-83 PTSANQT
+83 
-90 LWSIAS
+90 
-96 QLRPSSSVTVQQTL
+96 QQTL

-803 ANTELELSSAEDDLP
+803 GNTELELSSAEDDLP
-818 EQTTATNETVD
+818 EQTTATNETAD

-885 SSVFDEQQV
+885 YSAFDEQQV

-940 AAESEVE
+940 AVESEVE
-947 PELELASEPAEE
+947 PEPELELASDLEEEEAFTELNKLDLPEYTEEDALADAQLEPAVGSEVEPELASEPAEE

-990 EVEPELELASE
+990 EVEPELELATE
-1001 PAEEEAFTE
+1001 PAEEEVFTE

-1035 SEVEPELELVSEPV
+1035 SEVEPELELTSEPAE
-1049 TEEAFT
+1049 EEAFT
-1055 ELNELDLPEYTEE
+1055 ELDELDLPEYTEE

-1084 EPELELASEPA
+1084 EPELGLASEPAEEEAFTELDELDLPEYTEEDALADAQLEPAVESEVEPELELTSEPAEEEAFTELDELDLPEHTEEDALADAQLEPAVESEVEPELELASEPA
-1095 EEEAFTEFNEL
+1095 EEEAFTELDELDLPEYTEEDALADAQLESVVESEVEPELELASEPAAEEAFTELNEL

-1118 DAQLEPV
+1118 DAQLES
-1125 AESEVEPELE
+1125 ATESEVEPELE

-1166 QLEPAAESEVEPE
+1166 QLEP
-1179 LELASDLEEEETF
+1179 
-1192 TELDE
+1192 
-1197 LDLPEYT
+1197 
-1204 EEDALADAQLES
+1204 
-1216 ATESEVEPELD
+1216 
-1227 ELDLPEYTEED
+1227 
-1238 ALADAQLEPAVES
+1238 
-1251 EVEPE
+1251 
-1256 LELATEPA
+1256 
-1264 EEEVFTELNELD
+1264 
-1276 LPEYTEEDA
+1276 
-1285 LADAQLEPAVE
+1285 
-1296 SDVEPELELA
+1296 
-1306 SDLEE
+1306 
-1311 EEVFT
+1311 
-1316 ELNELDLPEYTEEDA
+1316 
-1331 LADAQ
+1331 
-1336 LEPVAESEV
+1336 
-1345 EPELDLASD
+1345 
-1354 LEEEEAFTELDELDL
+1354 
-1369 PEYTEEDALADAQL
+1369 
-1383 EPAVE
+1383 
-1388 SGVEPELEL
+1388 
-1397 ASEPAAEEAFTELNE
+1397 
-1412 LDLPEYTEED
+1412 
-1422 ALADAQLELSVESEV
+1422 SVESEV

-1479 DATQDVPP
+1479 GATQDVPP

>member
-1 MDPIYLTNLRTSK
+1 
-14 FKAHTEPFMRRFFQ
+14 MRRFFQ

-803 ANTELELSSAEDDLP
+803 GNAELELSSAEDDLP
-818 EQTTATNETVD
+818 EQTTATNETAD

-1135 LASEPAAE
+1135 LASEPTAE

-1204 EEDALADAQLES
+1204 EEDALADAQLEP
-1216 ATESEVEPELD
+1216 AAESEVEPELASD
-1227 ELDLPEYTEED
+1227 LEEEEAFTELNELDLPEYTEED

-1264 EEEVFTELNELD
+1264 EEEVFTELDELD

-1285 LADAQLEPAVE
+1285 LADAQLEPA
-1296 SDVEPELELA
+1296 
-1306 SDLEE
+1306 
-1311 EEVFT
+1311 
-1316 ELNELDLPEYTEEDA
+1316 
-1331 LADAQ
+1331 
-1336 LEPVAESEV
+1336 AESEV
-1345 EPELDLASD
+1345 EPELELAT
-1354 LEEEEAFTELDELDL
+1354 EPAAEEAFTELDELDL

-1383 EPAVE
+1383 EP
-1388 SGVEPELEL
+1388 
-1397 ASEPAAEEAFTELNE
+1397 
-1412 LDLPEYTEED
+1412 
-1422 ALADAQLELSVESEV
+1422 SVESEV

-1487 TQSLA
+1487 TQSLT

>member
-1 MDPIYLTNLRTSK
+1 
-14 FKAHTEPFMRRFFQ
+14 MRRFFQ

-131 GSTLRVPSLAQISRN
+131 GSTLRVPSLEQISRN

-803 ANTELELSSAEDDLP
+803 GNAELELSSAEDDLP
-818 EQTTATNETVD
+818 EQTTATNETAD

-885 SSVFDEQQV
+885 SSAFDEQQV

-940 AAESEVE
+940 ATESEVDPELELASEPVEEEAFTELDELDLPEYTEEDALADAQLEPAVESEVEPELELASDLDEEEAFTELNELDLPEYTEEDALADAQLEPAAESEVE
-947 PELELASEPAEE
+947 PELELASDLEEE

-990 EVEPELELASE
+990 EVEPELELASDL
-1001 PAEEEAFTE
+1001 EE
-1010 LNELDL
+1010 
-1016 PEYTEED
+1016 
-1023 ALADAQLEPAAE
+1023 
-1035 SEVEPELELVSEPV
+1035 
-1049 TEEAFT
+1049 EEAFT

-1084 EPELELASEPA
+1084 EPELELASVL
-1095 EEEAFTEFNEL
+1095 EE
-1106 DLPEYTEEDALA
+1106 
-1118 DAQLEPV
+1118 
-1125 AESEVEPELE
+1125 
-1135 LASEPAAE
+1135 E

-1148 LNELDLPE
+1148 LNKLDLPE

-1204 EEDALADAQLES
+1204 EEDALADAQLEP
-1216 ATESEVEPELD
+1216 AVESEVEPELELATEPAAEEAFTELD

-1238 ALADAQLEPAVES
+1238 ALADAQLEPAAES
-1251 EVEPE
+1251 E
-1256 LELATEPA
+1256 
-1264 EEEVFTELNELD
+1264 
-1276 LPEYTEEDA
+1276 
-1285 LADAQLEPAVE
+1285 
-1296 SDVEPELELA
+1296 VEPELELA

-1388 SGVEPELEL
+1388 S
-1397 ASEPAAEEAFTELNE
+1397 
-1412 LDLPEYTEED
+1412 
-1422 ALADAQLELSVESEV
+1422 EV
-1437 EPELGDGTETLA
+1437 EPELGDETETLA

>member
-1 MDPIYLTNLRTSK
+1 
-14 FKAHTEPFMRRFFQ
+14 MRRFFQ

-116 NPQAFENQNIHTLIP
+116 NPQAFENQNIHTLSP

-803 ANTELELSSAEDDLP
+803 GNAELELSSAEDDLP
-818 EQTTATNETVD
+818 EQTTATNETAD

-885 SSVFDEQQV
+885 SSAFDEQQV

-981 AQLEPAAES
+981 AQLEPAVES

-1001 PAEEEAFTE
+1001 PVEEEAFTE
-1010 LNELDL
+1010 LDELDL

-1023 ALADAQLEPAAE
+1023 ALADAQLEPAVE
-1035 SEVEPELELVSEPV
+1035 SEVEPELELASDLDE
-1049 TEEAFT
+1049 EEAFI

-1095 EEEAFTEFNEL
+1095 EEEAFTELDELDLPEYTEEDALADAQLEPAAESEVEPELELASDLEEEEAFTELNEL

-1118 DAQLEPV
+1118 DAQLEPA

-1135 LASEPAAE
+1135 LASVLEEE

-1148 LNELDLPE
+1148 LNKLDLPE

-1204 EEDALADAQLES
+1204 EEDALADAQLEP
-1216 ATESEVEPELD
+1216 AVESEVEPELELATEPAAEEAFTELD

-1238 ALADAQLEPAVES
+1238 ALADAQLEPAAES
-1251 EVEPE
+1251 E
-1256 LELATEPA
+1256 
-1264 EEEVFTELNELD
+1264 
-1276 LPEYTEEDA
+1276 
-1285 LADAQLEPAVE
+1285 
-1296 SDVEPELELA
+1296 VEPELELA

-1388 SGVEPELEL
+1388 S
-1397 ASEPAAEEAFTELNE
+1397 
-1412 LDLPEYTEED
+1412 
-1422 ALADAQLELSVESEV
+1422 EV
-1437 EPELGDGTETLA
+1437 EPELGDETETLA

-1492 NKAFDEEALHDWL
+1492 NKAFDEEALHDLL

>member
-159 AKLNQTPDTPV
+159 AKLNQTPDAPV

-803 ANTELELSSAEDDLP
+803 GNTELELSSAEDDLP

-829 ELLADLAAQPQSNTV
+829 ELLTDLAAQPQSNTV

-885 SSVFDEQQV
+885 SSAFDEQQV

-915 LTALNELDLPEY
+915 LTALNELDLSEYTEEDALADAQLEPAAESEVEPELDELDLPEYTEEDALADAQLEPAVESEVEPELELASEPAEEEAFTELDELDLPEYTEEDAMADAQLEPAVESEVEPELELATEPAEEEVFTELNELDLPEY

-990 EVEPELELASE
+990 EVEPDLASDLE
-1001 PAEEEAFTE
+1001 EEEAFTE

-1035 SEVEPELELVSEPV
+1035 SEVEPELELVSEPAE
-1049 TEEAFT
+1049 EEAFT
-1055 ELNELDLPEYTEE
+1055 ELDELDLPEYTEE

-1084 EPELELASEPA
+1084 EPELASDL
-1095 EEEAFTEFNEL
+1095 EEK
-1106 DLPEYTEEDALA
+1106 
-1118 DAQLEPV
+1118 
-1125 AESEVEPELE
+1125 
-1135 LASEPAAE
+1135 

-1148 LNELDLPE
+1148 LN
-1156 YTEEDALADA
+1156 
-1166 QLEPAAESEVEPE
+1166 
-1179 LELASDLEEEETF
+1179 
-1192 TELDE
+1192 
-1197 LDLPEYT
+1197 
-1204 EEDALADAQLES
+1204 
-1216 ATESEVEPELD
+1216 

-1264 EEEVFTELNELD
+1264 EEEVFTEL
-1276 LPEYTEEDA
+1276 
-1285 LADAQLEPAVE
+1285 
-1296 SDVEPELELA
+1296 
-1306 SDLEE
+1306 
-1311 EEVFT
+1311 
-1316 ELNELDLPEYTEEDA
+1316 
-1331 LADAQ
+1331 
-1336 LEPVAESEV
+1336 
-1345 EPELDLASD
+1345 
-1354 LEEEEAFTELDELDL
+1354 DELDL

-1383 EPAVE
+1383 EPAAEAEVE
-1388 SGVEPELEL
+1388 SELER
-1397 ASEPAAEEAFTELNE
+1397 ASDLEEKEAFTELDK

-1422 ALADAQLELSVESEV
+1422 ALADAQLEPSVESEV
-1437 EPELGDGTETLA
+1437 EPELCDETETLA

>member
-1 MDPIYLTNLRTSK
+1 
-14 FKAHTEPFMRRFFQ
+14 MRRFFQ

-159 AKLNQTPDTPV
+159 AKLNQTPDVPV

-653 IDQNSTELLDELLDD
+653 IHQNSTELLDELLDD

-803 ANTELELSSAEDDLP
+803 GNAELELSSAEDDLP
-818 EQTTATNETVD
+818 EQTTATNETAD

-866 NDLELPEEN
+866 NDFELPEEN

-885 SSVFDEQQV
+885 SSAFDEQQV

-915 LTALNELDLPEY
+915 LTVLNELDLPEYTEEDALADAQLEPAAESEVEPELELASEPAEEEAFTELDELDLPEYTEEDALADAQLEPAVESEVEPELELASEPVEEEAFTELDELDLPEYTEEDALADAQLEPAVESEVEPDLELASDLDEEEAFTELNELDLPEY

-990 EVEPELELASE
+990 EVEPELELASDL
-1001 PAEEEAFTE
+1001 EE
-1010 LNELDL
+1010 
-1016 PEYTEED
+1016 
-1023 ALADAQLEPAAE
+1023 
-1035 SEVEPELELVSEPV
+1035 
-1049 TEEAFT
+1049 EEAFT

-1084 EPELELASEPA
+1084 EPELELASVL
-1095 EEEAFTEFNEL
+1095 EE
-1106 DLPEYTEEDALA
+1106 
-1118 DAQLEPV
+1118 
-1125 AESEVEPELE
+1125 
-1135 LASEPAAE
+1135 E

-1148 LNELDLPE
+1148 LNKLDLPE

-1204 EEDALADAQLES
+1204 EEDALADAQLEP
-1216 ATESEVEPELD
+1216 AVESEVEPELELATEPAAEEAFTELD

-1238 ALADAQLEPAVES
+1238 ALADAQLEPAAES
-1251 EVEPE
+1251 E
-1256 LELATEPA
+1256 
-1264 EEEVFTELNELD
+1264 
-1276 LPEYTEEDA
+1276 
-1285 LADAQLEPAVE
+1285 
-1296 SDVEPELELA
+1296 VEPELELA

-1388 SGVEPELEL
+1388 S
-1397 ASEPAAEEAFTELNE
+1397 
-1412 LDLPEYTEED
+1412 
-1422 ALADAQLELSVESEV
+1422 EV
-1437 EPELGDGTETLA
+1437 EPELGDETETLA

>member
-1 MDPIYLTNLRTSK
+1 M
-14 FKAHTEPFMRRFFQ
+14 
-28 RLLLPVAVMVVTQ
+28 
-41 TSFVSAESIRLVG
+41 
-54 PDGQVQPTPQY
+54 
-65 SENIVRN
+65 
-72 SANNEPGRFFG
+72 
-83 PTSANQT
+83 
-90 LWSIAS
+90 
-96 QLRPSSSVTVQQTL
+96 QQTL

-575 LLDEILAEQDA
+575 LLDEILAEQDV

-803 ANTELELSSAEDDLP
+803 GNAELELSSAEDDLP
-818 EQTTATNETVD
+818 EQTTATNETAD

-885 SSVFDEQQV
+885 SSAFDEQQV

-915 LTALNELDLPEY
+915 LTELNELDLPEYTEEDALADAQLEPAVESEVEPEPELELASDLEEEEAFTELDELDLPEYTEEDALADAQLEPAVESEVEPELELASDLEEEEAFTELNKLDLPEY

-990 EVEPELELASE
+990 EVEPELASDLEEEEAFTELNELDLPEYTEEDALADAQLEPAAESEVEPELELVSEPAEEEAFIELDELDLPEYTEEDALADAQLEPAAESEVEPELASDLE
-1001 PAEEEAFTE
+1001 EEEAFTE

-1055 ELNELDLPEYTEE
+1055 ELDELDLPEYTEE

-1074 QLEPAAESEV
+1074 QLEPAVESEV

-1095 EEEAFTEFNEL
+1095 EEEAFTELDEL

-1118 DAQLEPV
+1118 DAQLESV
-1125 AESEVEPELE
+1125 VESEVEPELE

-1166 QLEPAAESEVEPE
+1166 QLEP
-1179 LELASDLEEEETF
+1179 
-1192 TELDE
+1192 
-1197 LDLPEYT
+1197 
-1204 EEDALADAQLES
+1204 
-1216 ATESEVEPELD
+1216 
-1227 ELDLPEYTEED
+1227 
-1238 ALADAQLEPAVES
+1238 
-1251 EVEPE
+1251 
-1256 LELATEPA
+1256 
-1264 EEEVFTELNELD
+1264 
-1276 LPEYTEEDA
+1276 
-1285 LADAQLEPAVE
+1285 
-1296 SDVEPELELA
+1296 
-1306 SDLEE
+1306 
-1311 EEVFT
+1311 
-1316 ELNELDLPEYTEEDA
+1316 
-1331 LADAQ
+1331 
-1336 LEPVAESEV
+1336 
-1345 EPELDLASD
+1345 
-1354 LEEEEAFTELDELDL
+1354 
-1369 PEYTEEDALADAQL
+1369 
-1383 EPAVE
+1383 
-1388 SGVEPELEL
+1388 
-1397 ASEPAAEEAFTELNE
+1397 
-1412 LDLPEYTEED
+1412 
-1422 ALADAQLELSVESEV
+1422 SVESEV

-1479 DATQDVPP
+1479 GATQDVPP

>member
-170 RPVAPPRPAPVATP
+170 RPVAPTRPAPVATP

-358 LFSTTDDKEENDAEK
+358 LFSTTDDKEENDSEK

-803 ANTELELSSAEDDLP
+803 GNTELELSSAEDDLP

-875 DEPQLAEVTP
+875 DEPQLAEVIP
-885 SSVFDEQQV
+885 SSAFDEQQV

-901 SEPLAAEASNDESD
+901 SEPLAAEASNDESG

-927 TEEDAL
+927 TEEDALADAKLEPAAEAEVEPELELVSEPVTEEAFTELDELDLPEYTEEDALADTQLEPAVESEVEPELELASDLDEEEAFTELNELDLPEYTEEDTL

-981 AQLEPAAES
+981 AQLEPAAEA
-990 EVEPELELASE
+990 EVEPELELASNL
-1001 PAEEEAFTE
+1001 EEKEAFTE

-1035 SEVEPELELVSEPV
+1035 AEVEPELELASNLEEKEAFTELNELDLPEYTEEDALADAHLEPAAESEVEPELELASDLEEEEAFTELDELDLPEYTEEDALADAQLEPAAESEV
-1049 TEEAFT
+1049 ESELELASDLEEEEVFTELNELDLPEYTEEDALADAQLESVVESEVEPELELASDLEEKEAFT

-1074 QLEPAAESEV
+1074 QLEPAV
-1084 EPELELASEPA
+1084 
-1095 EEEAFTEFNEL
+1095 
-1106 DLPEYTEEDALA
+1106 
-1118 DAQLEPV
+1118 
-1125 AESEVEPELE
+1125 ESEVEPELE

-1166 QLEPAAESEVEPE
+1166 QLEP
-1179 LELASDLEEEETF
+1179 
-1192 TELDE
+1192 
-1197 LDLPEYT
+1197 
-1204 EEDALADAQLES
+1204 
-1216 ATESEVEPELD
+1216 
-1227 ELDLPEYTEED
+1227 
-1238 ALADAQLEPAVES
+1238 
-1251 EVEPE
+1251 
-1256 LELATEPA
+1256 
-1264 EEEVFTELNELD
+1264 
-1276 LPEYTEEDA
+1276 
-1285 LADAQLEPAVE
+1285 
-1296 SDVEPELELA
+1296 
-1306 SDLEE
+1306 
-1311 EEVFT
+1311 
-1316 ELNELDLPEYTEEDA
+1316 
-1331 LADAQ
+1331 
-1336 LEPVAESEV
+1336 
-1345 EPELDLASD
+1345 
-1354 LEEEEAFTELDELDL
+1354 
-1369 PEYTEEDALADAQL
+1369 
-1383 EPAVE
+1383 
-1388 SGVEPELEL
+1388 
-1397 ASEPAAEEAFTELNE
+1397 
-1412 LDLPEYTEED
+1412 
-1422 ALADAQLELSVESEV
+1422 SVESEV
-1437 EPELGDGTETLA
+1437 EPELGDETETLA

-1461 DLLASVESAVDEV
+1461 DLLDSIESAVDEV

-1479 DATQDVPP
+1479 GATQDVPP

-1569 ASETPEP
+1569 ESETPEP

>member
-1 MDPIYLTNLRTSK
+1 
-14 FKAHTEPFMRRFFQ
+14 MRRFFQ

-561 DLEQLEAKAIDETA
+561 DLAQLEAKAIDETA

-638 VLGEPVPEELASGLE
+638 VLGEPVSEELASELE

-719 DEFNSDTFIDDLLNS
+719 GEFNSDTFIDDLLNS

-803 ANTELELSSAEDDLP
+803 GNAELELSSAEDDLP
-818 EQTTATNETVD
+818 EQTTATNETAD

-844 DTSDDALAPD
+844 DSSDDALAPD

-875 DEPQLAEVTP
+875 DEPQLAEVTQ
-885 SSVFDEQQV
+885 SSAFDEQQV
-894 ETEIEPE
+894 ETEIEPG

-940 AAESEVE
+940 ATESEVE

-981 AQLEPAAES
+981 AQLEPAVES

-1010 LNELDL
+1010 LDELDL

-1023 ALADAQLEPAAE
+1023 ALADAQLE
-1035 SEVEPELELVSEPV
+1035 SVV
-1049 TEEAFT
+1049 
-1055 ELNELDLPEYTEE
+1055 
-1068 DALADA
+1068 
-1074 QLEPAAESEV
+1074 ESEV
-1084 EPELELASEPA
+1084 EPELELASEL
-1095 EEEAFTEFNEL
+1095 EE
-1106 DLPEYTEEDALA
+1106 
-1118 DAQLEPV
+1118 
-1125 AESEVEPELE
+1125 
-1135 LASEPAAE
+1135 E

-1179 LELASDLEEEETF
+1179 LELASDLEEEEAFTELNKLDLPEYTEEDALADAQLEPAAESEVEPELELASDLDEEEAFTELNELDLPEYTEEDALTDAQLEPAVDSEVEPELELASEPAAEEAF

-1204 EEDALADAQLES
+1204 EEDALADAQLEP
-1216 ATESEVEPELD
+1216 ATESDVEPELELASEPAEEEAFTELD

-1256 LELATEPA
+1256 LELASEPA

-1285 LADAQLEPAVE
+1285 LADAQLEPA
-1296 SDVEPELELA
+1296 A
-1306 SDLEE
+1306 
-1311 EEVFT
+1311 
-1316 ELNELDLPEYTEEDA
+1316 
-1331 LADAQ
+1331 
-1336 LEPVAESEV
+1336 
-1345 EPELDLASD
+1345 
-1354 LEEEEAFTELDELDL
+1354 
-1369 PEYTEEDALADAQL
+1369 
-1383 EPAVE
+1383 
-1388 SGVEPELEL
+1388 
-1397 ASEPAAEEAFTELNE
+1397 
-1412 LDLPEYTEED
+1412 
-1422 ALADAQLELSVESEV
+1422 ESEV
-1437 EPELGDGTETLA
+1437 EPELGDETETLA

-1461 DLLASVESAVDEV
+1461 DLLASVESAADEV

>member
-1 MDPIYLTNLRTSK
+1 M
-14 FKAHTEPFMRRFFQ
+14 
-28 RLLLPVAVMVVTQ
+28 
-41 TSFVSAESIRLVG
+41 
-54 PDGQVQPTPQY
+54 
-65 SENIVRN
+65 
-72 SANNEPGRFFG
+72 
-83 PTSANQT
+83 
-90 LWSIAS
+90 
-96 QLRPSSSVTVQQTL
+96 QQTL

-507 DEPAI
+507 DDPAI

-744 VLDENEAFAQADDFD
+744 ILDENEAFAQADDFD

-803 ANTELELSSAEDDLP
+803 GNAELELSSAEDDLP
-818 EQTTATNETVD
+818 EQTTATNETAD
-829 ELLADLAAQPQSNTV
+829 ELLAGLAAQPQSNTV

-854 ALSQSVEESLTL
+854 AVSQSVEESLTL

-885 SSVFDEQQV
+885 SSAFDEQQV

-901 SEPLAAEASNDESD
+901 LEPLAAEASNDESD
-915 LTALNELDLPEY
+915 LTALNELDLPEYTEEDALADAQLEPATESEVEPELELASEPVEEEAFTELDELDLPEYTEEDALADAQLEPAVESEVEPELELASDLDEEEAFTELNELDLPEY

-990 EVEPELELASE
+990 EVEPELELASDL
-1001 PAEEEAFTE
+1001 EE
-1010 LNELDL
+1010 
-1016 PEYTEED
+1016 
-1023 ALADAQLEPAAE
+1023 
-1035 SEVEPELELVSEPV
+1035 
-1049 TEEAFT
+1049 EEAFT

-1084 EPELELASEPA
+1084 EPELELASVL
-1095 EEEAFTEFNEL
+1095 EE
-1106 DLPEYTEEDALA
+1106 
-1118 DAQLEPV
+1118 
-1125 AESEVEPELE
+1125 
-1135 LASEPAAE
+1135 E

-1148 LNELDLPE
+1148 LNKLDLPE

-1204 EEDALADAQLES
+1204 EEDALADAQLEP
-1216 ATESEVEPELD
+1216 AVESEVEPELELATEPAAEEAFTELD

-1238 ALADAQLEPAVES
+1238 ALADAQLEPAAES
-1251 EVEPE
+1251 E
-1256 LELATEPA
+1256 
-1264 EEEVFTELNELD
+1264 
-1276 LPEYTEEDA
+1276 
-1285 LADAQLEPAVE
+1285 
-1296 SDVEPELELA
+1296 VEPELELA

-1388 SGVEPELEL
+1388 SEVEPELEL

-1422 ALADAQLELSVESEV
+1422 ALADAQLEPSVESEV
-1437 EPELGDGTETLA
+1437 EPELGDETETLA

-1492 NKAFDEEALHDWL
+1492 NKAFDNKAFDEEALHDWL

>member
-1 MDPIYLTNLRTSK
+1 
-14 FKAHTEPFMRRFFQ
+14 MRRFFQ

-170 RPVAPPRPAPVATP
+170 RPVAPPRPTPIATP
-184 KVEAVAQTPPQVTP
+184 KVEAVAQTTPQVTP

-621 EEPILDLEEDS
+621 DEPILDLEEDS

-803 ANTELELSSAEDDLP
+803 GNAELELSSAEDDLP
-818 EQTTATNETVD
+818 EQTTATNETAD

-885 SSVFDEQQV
+885 SSAFDEQQV

-940 AAESEVE
+940 ATESDVEPELELASDLEEEEPFTELNELDLPEYTEEDALADAQLEPATESEVE

-981 AQLEPAAES
+981 AQLEPAVES

-1001 PAEEEAFTE
+1001 PAAEEAFTELDELDLPEYTEEDALADAQLEPATESDVEPELELASDLDEEEAFTE

-1023 ALADAQLEPAAE
+1023 ALADAQLEPAE
-1035 SEVEPELELVSEPV
+1035 KS
-1049 TEEAFT
+1049 
-1055 ELNELDLPEYTEE
+1055 D
-1068 DALADA
+1068 
-1074 QLEPAAESEV
+1074 V
-1084 EPELELASEPA
+1084 EPELELASDL
-1095 EEEAFTEFNEL
+1095 EE
-1106 DLPEYTEEDALA
+1106 
-1118 DAQLEPV
+1118 
-1125 AESEVEPELE
+1125 
-1135 LASEPAAE
+1135 E

-1179 LELASDLEEEETF
+1179 LELASDLEEEEAF
-1192 TELDE
+1192 TELNK
-1197 LDLPEYT
+1197 
-1204 EEDALADAQLES
+1204 
-1216 ATESEVEPELD
+1216 
-1227 ELDLPEYTEED
+1227 LDLPEYTEED
-1238 ALADAQLEPAVES
+1238 ALADAQLEPAAES

-1256 LELATEPA
+1256 LELASDL
-1264 EEEVFTELNELD
+1264 EEKEAFTELDELD
-1276 LPEYTEEDA
+1276 LPEHTEEDA

-1296 SDVEPELELA
+1296 SK
-1306 SDLEE
+1306 
-1311 EEVFT
+1311 
-1316 ELNELDLPEYTEEDA
+1316 
-1331 LADAQ
+1331 
-1336 LEPVAESEV
+1336 
-1345 EPELDLASD
+1345 
-1354 LEEEEAFTELDELDL
+1354 
-1369 PEYTEEDALADAQL
+1369 
-1383 EPAVE
+1383 
-1388 SGVEPELEL
+1388 
-1397 ASEPAAEEAFTELNE
+1397 
-1412 LDLPEYTEED
+1412 
-1422 ALADAQLELSVESEV
+1422 V

-1449 QETESDA
+1449 QETESDT

-1479 DATQDVPP
+1479 GATQDVPP

>member
-1 MDPIYLTNLRTSK
+1 
-14 FKAHTEPFMRRFFQ
+14 MRRFFQ

-184 KVEAVAQTPPQVTP
+184 KVEAVAHTPPQVTP

-575 LLDEILAEQDA
+575 LLDEILAEQDV

-803 ANTELELSSAEDDLP
+803 GNTELELSSAEDDLP

-829 ELLADLAAQPQSNTV
+829 ELLTDLAAQPQSNTV

-885 SSVFDEQQV
+885 SSAFDEQQV

-915 LTALNELDLPEY
+915 LTELNELDLPEY

-940 AAESEVE
+940 AVESEVE

-959 EAFTELDELDLPE
+959 
-972 YTEEDALAD
+972 DALVD

-1016 PEYTEED
+1016 PEYTKED
-1023 ALADAQLEPAAE
+1023 ALADAQLEPATE
-1035 SEVEPELELVSEPV
+1035 SEVEPELELASEPV
-1049 TEEAFT
+1049 EEEAFT
-1055 ELNELDLPEYTEE
+1055 ELDELDLPEYTEE

-1074 QLEPAAESEV
+1074 QLEPAVDSEV
-1084 EPELELASEPA
+1084 EPELASEPA
-1095 EEEAFTEFNEL
+1095 EEEAFTELDEL

-1118 DAQLEPV
+1118 DAQLESV
-1125 AESEVEPELE
+1125 VESEVEPELE

-1166 QLEPAAESEVEPE
+1166 QLEP
-1179 LELASDLEEEETF
+1179 
-1192 TELDE
+1192 
-1197 LDLPEYT
+1197 
-1204 EEDALADAQLES
+1204 
-1216 ATESEVEPELD
+1216 
-1227 ELDLPEYTEED
+1227 
-1238 ALADAQLEPAVES
+1238 
-1251 EVEPE
+1251 
-1256 LELATEPA
+1256 
-1264 EEEVFTELNELD
+1264 
-1276 LPEYTEEDA
+1276 
-1285 LADAQLEPAVE
+1285 
-1296 SDVEPELELA
+1296 
-1306 SDLEE
+1306 
-1311 EEVFT
+1311 
-1316 ELNELDLPEYTEEDA
+1316 
-1331 LADAQ
+1331 
-1336 LEPVAESEV
+1336 
-1345 EPELDLASD
+1345 
-1354 LEEEEAFTELDELDL
+1354 
-1369 PEYTEEDALADAQL
+1369 
-1383 EPAVE
+1383 
-1388 SGVEPELEL
+1388 
-1397 ASEPAAEEAFTELNE
+1397 
-1412 LDLPEYTEED
+1412 
-1422 ALADAQLELSVESEV
+1422 SVESEV

-1479 DATQDVPP
+1479 GATQDVPP

>member
-1 MDPIYLTNLRTSK
+1 M
-14 FKAHTEPFMRRFFQ
+14 
-28 RLLLPVAVMVVTQ
+28 
-41 TSFVSAESIRLVG
+41 
-54 PDGQVQPTPQY
+54 
-65 SENIVRN
+65 
-72 SANNEPGRFFG
+72 
-83 PTSANQT
+83 
-90 LWSIAS
+90 
-96 QLRPSSSVTVQQTL
+96 QQTL

-159 AKLNQTPDTPV
+159 AKLNQTPDAPV
-170 RPVAPPRPAPVATP
+170 RPVAPPRSAPVATP

-621 EEPILDLEEDS
+621 DEPILDLEEDS

-803 ANTELELSSAEDDLP
+803 GNTELELSSAEDDLP

-885 SSVFDEQQV
+885 SSAFDEQQV

-915 LTALNELDLPEY
+915 LTALNELDLSEYTEEDTLADAQLEPAAESEVEPELELASEPVEEEAFTELDELDLPEYTEEDALADAQLEPVAESEVEPELDLASEPAEEEAFTELNKLDLPEY

-940 AAESEVE
+940 AAESEVEPELELVSEPAEEESFTELDELDLPEYTEEDALADAQLEPAVESEVE

-981 AQLEPAAES
+981 AQLEPATESEVEPELASDLEEEEAFTELNELDLPEYTEEDALADAQLESAAES
-990 EVEPELELASE
+990 EVEPELELVSE
-1001 PAEEEAFTE
+1001 PAEEEAFTELDELDLPEYTEEDALADAQLEPAAESEVEPELASDLEEEEAFTE

-1055 ELNELDLPEYTEE
+1055 ELDELDLPEYTEEDALADAQLESATESEVESELELVSEPAAEEAFTELDELDVPEYTEE

-1095 EEEAFTEFNEL
+1095 EEEAF
-1106 DLPEYTEEDALA
+1106 
-1118 DAQLEPV
+1118 
-1125 AESEVEPELE
+1125 
-1135 LASEPAAE
+1135 
-1143 EAFTE
+1143 
-1148 LNELDLPE
+1148 
-1156 YTEEDALADA
+1156 
-1166 QLEPAAESEVEPE
+1166 
-1179 LELASDLEEEETF
+1179 
-1192 TELDE
+1192 
-1197 LDLPEYT
+1197 
-1204 EEDALADAQLES
+1204 
-1216 ATESEVEPELD
+1216 PELD

-1238 ALADAQLEPAVES
+1238 ALADAQLEP
-1251 EVEPE
+1251 
-1256 LELATEPA
+1256 
-1264 EEEVFTELNELD
+1264 
-1276 LPEYTEEDA
+1276 
-1285 LADAQLEPAVE
+1285 
-1296 SDVEPELELA
+1296 
-1306 SDLEE
+1306 
-1311 EEVFT
+1311 
-1316 ELNELDLPEYTEEDA
+1316 
-1331 LADAQ
+1331 
-1336 LEPVAESEV
+1336 
-1345 EPELDLASD
+1345 
-1354 LEEEEAFTELDELDL
+1354 
-1369 PEYTEEDALADAQL
+1369 
-1383 EPAVE
+1383 
-1388 SGVEPELEL
+1388 
-1397 ASEPAAEEAFTELNE
+1397 
-1412 LDLPEYTEED
+1412 
-1422 ALADAQLELSVESEV
+1422 SVESEV
-1437 EPELGDGTETLA
+1437 EPELGDETETLA

-1487 TQSLA
+1487 TQSLTD
-1492 NKAFDEEALHDWL
+1492 KAFDEEALHDWL

>member
-1 MDPIYLTNLRTSK
+1 M
-14 FKAHTEPFMRRFFQ
+14 
-28 RLLLPVAVMVVTQ
+28 
-41 TSFVSAESIRLVG
+41 
-54 PDGQVQPTPQY
+54 
-65 SENIVRN
+65 
-72 SANNEPGRFFG
+72 
-83 PTSANQT
+83 
-90 LWSIAS
+90 
-96 QLRPSSSVTVQQTL
+96 QQTL

-803 ANTELELSSAEDDLP
+803 GNAELELSSAEDDLP
-818 EQTTATNETVD
+818 EQTTATNETAD

-854 ALSQSVEESLTL
+854 AISQSVEESLTL

-901 SEPLAAEASNDESD
+901 SEPLAAEASNDKSD
-915 LTALNELDLPEY
+915 LTELNELDLSEY

-981 AQLEPAAES
+981 AQLEPAVES

-1001 PAEEEAFTE
+1001 PVEEEAFTELDELDLPEYTEEDALADAQLEPAVDSEVEPELASEPAEEEAFTELDELDLPEYTEEDALADAQLEPAAESEVEPELELATEPAEEEVFTE

-1035 SEVEPELELVSEPV
+1035 SEVEPELELTSEPAE
-1049 TEEAFT
+1049 EEAFT
-1055 ELNELDLPEYTEE
+1055 ELDELDLPEYTEE

-1074 QLEPAAESEV
+1074 QLEPAVESEV

-1095 EEEAFTEFNEL
+1095 EEEAFTELDEL

-1118 DAQLEPV
+1118 DAQLESA
-1125 AESEVEPELE
+1125 AEAEVEPELE

-1179 LELASDLEEEETF
+1179 LELAS
-1192 TELDE
+1192 
-1197 LDLPEYT
+1197 
-1204 EEDALADAQLES
+1204 
-1216 ATESEVEPELD
+1216 
-1227 ELDLPEYTEED
+1227 
-1238 ALADAQLEPAVES
+1238 
-1251 EVEPE
+1251 
-1256 LELATEPA
+1256 
-1264 EEEVFTELNELD
+1264 
-1276 LPEYTEEDA
+1276 
-1285 LADAQLEPAVE
+1285 
-1296 SDVEPELELA
+1296 
-1306 SDLEE
+1306 
-1311 EEVFT
+1311 
-1316 ELNELDLPEYTEEDA
+1316 
-1331 LADAQ
+1331 
-1336 LEPVAESEV
+1336 
-1345 EPELDLASD
+1345 
-1354 LEEEEAFTELDELDL
+1354 
-1369 PEYTEEDALADAQL
+1369 
-1383 EPAVE
+1383 
-1388 SGVEPELEL
+1388 
-1397 ASEPAAEEAFTELNE
+1397 EPAAEEAFTELNE

-1422 ALADAQLELSVESEV
+1422 ALADAQLEPSVESEV

-1479 DATQDVPP
+1479 GATQDVPP

>member
-1 MDPIYLTNLRTSK
+1 M
-14 FKAHTEPFMRRFFQ
+14 
-28 RLLLPVAVMVVTQ
+28 
-41 TSFVSAESIRLVG
+41 
-54 PDGQVQPTPQY
+54 
-65 SENIVRN
+65 
-72 SANNEPGRFFG
+72 
-83 PTSANQT
+83 
-90 LWSIAS
+90 
-96 QLRPSSSVTVQQTL
+96 QQTL

-159 AKLNQTPDTPV
+159 AKLNQTPDAPV

-211 TPAKPSQSTDAE
+211 TPAKPSQSTDAD

-794 EDDSSPTLE
+794 EDDSSPTVE
-803 ANTELELSSAEDDLP
+803 GNAELELSSAEDDLP
-818 EQTTATNETVD
+818 EQTTATNETAD

-854 ALSQSVEESLTL
+854 AVSQSVEESLTL

-875 DEPQLAEVTP
+875 DEPQLAEVIP
-885 SSVFDEQQV
+885 SSAFDEQQV

-915 LTALNELDLPEY
+915 FTALNELDLSEY

-981 AQLEPAAES
+981 AQLEPAVES

-1001 PAEEEAFTE
+1001 PAEEEAFTELDELDLPEYTEEDALADAQLETAVESEVEPDLELASEPTAEEAFTE

-1023 ALADAQLEPAAE
+1023 ALADAQLEPAVE
-1035 SEVEPELELVSEPV
+1035 SEVEPELELASEPA
-1049 TEEAFT
+1049 EEEVFT

-1074 QLEPAAESEV
+1074 QLEPDAESEV
-1084 EPELELASEPA
+1084 EPELELATEPA
-1095 EEEAFTEFNEL
+1095 EEEVFTELDEL

-1118 DAQLEPV
+1118 DAQLEP
-1125 AESEVEPELE
+1125 ATESEVEPELE

-1179 LELASDLEEEETF
+1179 LELASDLEEKEVF
-1192 TELDE
+1192 TELNE
-1197 LDLPEYT
+1197 LDLPEH
-1204 EEDALADAQLES
+1204 
-1216 ATESEVEPELD
+1216 
-1227 ELDLPEYTEED
+1227 TEED

-1264 EEEVFTELNELD
+1264 EEEVFTELDELD

-1285 LADAQLEPAVE
+1285 LADAQLEPAAESEVE
-1296 SDVEPELELA
+1296 SELELA

-1311 EEVFT
+1311 KEAFT

-1388 SGVEPELEL
+1388 S
-1397 ASEPAAEEAFTELNE
+1397 
-1412 LDLPEYTEED
+1412 
-1422 ALADAQLELSVESEV
+1422 EV
-1437 EPELGDGTETLA
+1437 EPELGDESETLA

>member
-803 ANTELELSSAEDDLP
+803 GNTELELSSAEDDLP
-818 EQTTATNETVD
+818 EQTTATNETAD

-885 SSVFDEQQV
+885 YSAFDEQQV

-940 AAESEVE
+940 AVESEVE
-947 PELELASEPAEE
+947 PEPELELASDLEEEEAFTELNKLDLPEYTEEDALADAQLEPAVGSEVEPELASEPAEE

-990 EVEPELELASE
+990 EVEPELELATE
-1001 PAEEEAFTE
+1001 PAEEEVFTE

-1035 SEVEPELELVSEPV
+1035 SEVEPELELTSEPAE
-1049 TEEAFT
+1049 EEAFT
-1055 ELNELDLPEYTEE
+1055 ELDELDLPEYTEE

-1084 EPELELASEPA
+1084 EPELGLASEPAEEEAFTELDELDLPEYTEEDALADAQLEPAVESEVEPELELTSEPAEEEAFTELDELDLPEHTEEDALADAQLEPAVESEVEPELELASEPA
-1095 EEEAFTEFNEL
+1095 EEEAFTELDELDLPEYTEEDALADAQLESVVESEVEPELELASEPAAEEAFTELNEL

-1118 DAQLEPV
+1118 DAQLES
-1125 AESEVEPELE
+1125 ATESEVEPELE

-1166 QLEPAAESEVEPE
+1166 QLEP
-1179 LELASDLEEEETF
+1179 
-1192 TELDE
+1192 
-1197 LDLPEYT
+1197 
-1204 EEDALADAQLES
+1204 
-1216 ATESEVEPELD
+1216 
-1227 ELDLPEYTEED
+1227 
-1238 ALADAQLEPAVES
+1238 
-1251 EVEPE
+1251 
-1256 LELATEPA
+1256 
-1264 EEEVFTELNELD
+1264 
-1276 LPEYTEEDA
+1276 
-1285 LADAQLEPAVE
+1285 
-1296 SDVEPELELA
+1296 
-1306 SDLEE
+1306 
-1311 EEVFT
+1311 
-1316 ELNELDLPEYTEEDA
+1316 
-1331 LADAQ
+1331 
-1336 LEPVAESEV
+1336 
-1345 EPELDLASD
+1345 
-1354 LEEEEAFTELDELDL
+1354 
-1369 PEYTEEDALADAQL
+1369 
-1383 EPAVE
+1383 
-1388 SGVEPELEL
+1388 
-1397 ASEPAAEEAFTELNE
+1397 
-1412 LDLPEYTEED
+1412 
-1422 ALADAQLELSVESEV
+1422 SVESEV

-1479 DATQDVPP
+1479 GATQDVPP

>member
-83 PTSANQT
+83 PISANQT

-211 TPAKPSQSTDAE
+211 IPAKPSQSTDAE

-803 ANTELELSSAEDDLP
+803 GNAELELSSAEDDLP
-818 EQTTATNETVD
+818 EQTTATNETAD

-844 DTSDDALAPD
+844 DTSDDTLAPD

-885 SSVFDEQQV
+885 SSAFDEQQV

-940 AAESEVE
+940 ATESEVE
-947 PELELASEPAEE
+947 PELELASEPVEE

-981 AQLEPAAES
+981 SQLEPAAES

-1035 SEVEPELELVSEPV
+1035 SEVEPELELASDLEEKEAFTELDKIDLPEYTEEDALADAQLEPAAESEVEPELELASEP
-1049 TEEAFT
+1049 TEEEAFTELDELDLPEYTEEDALANAQLEPAAESEVEPELELATEPAEEEVFT

-1095 EEEAFTEFNEL
+1095 EEEAFTELDELDLPEYTEEDALSDAQLEPAAESEVEPELELASDLEEEEAFTELDELDLPEYTEEDALADAQLEPASESEVESELELASDLEEEEVFTELNEL

-1118 DAQLEPV
+1118 DAQLEPAAESEV
-1125 AESEVEPELE
+1125 EPELELVSEPTAEEAFTELNELDLPEYTEEDALADAQLEPAVESEVEPELE

-1166 QLEPAAESEVEPE
+1166 QLEP
-1179 LELASDLEEEETF
+1179 
-1192 TELDE
+1192 
-1197 LDLPEYT
+1197 
-1204 EEDALADAQLES
+1204 
-1216 ATESEVEPELD
+1216 
-1227 ELDLPEYTEED
+1227 
-1238 ALADAQLEPAVES
+1238 
-1251 EVEPE
+1251 
-1256 LELATEPA
+1256 
-1264 EEEVFTELNELD
+1264 
-1276 LPEYTEEDA
+1276 
-1285 LADAQLEPAVE
+1285 
-1296 SDVEPELELA
+1296 
-1306 SDLEE
+1306 
-1311 EEVFT
+1311 
-1316 ELNELDLPEYTEEDA
+1316 
-1331 LADAQ
+1331 
-1336 LEPVAESEV
+1336 
-1345 EPELDLASD
+1345 
-1354 LEEEEAFTELDELDL
+1354 
-1369 PEYTEEDALADAQL
+1369 
-1383 EPAVE
+1383 
-1388 SGVEPELEL
+1388 
-1397 ASEPAAEEAFTELNE
+1397 
-1412 LDLPEYTEED
+1412 
-1422 ALADAQLELSVESEV
+1422 SVESEV
-1437 EPELGDGTETLA
+1437 EPELGDETETLA

-1492 NKAFDEEALHDWL
+1492 NKAFDNKAFDEEALHDWL

>member
-327 NITSEM
+327 NITSEI

-803 ANTELELSSAEDDLP
+803 GNAELELSSAEDDLP
-818 EQTTATNETVD
+818 EQTTATNETAD

-854 ALSQSVEESLTL
+854 AISQSVEESLTL

-940 AAESEVE
+940 ATESEVEPELKLASEPVEEEAFTELDELDLPEYTEEDALADAQLEPAVESEVEPELELASDLDEEEAFTELNELDLPEYTEEDALADAQLEPAAESEVE

-990 EVEPELELASE
+990 EVEPELELASDLE
-1001 PAEEEAFTE
+1001 EEEAFTE

-1023 ALADAQLEPAAE
+1023 ALADAQL
-1035 SEVEPELELVSEPV
+1035 
-1049 TEEAFT
+1049 
-1055 ELNELDLPEYTEE
+1055 D
-1068 DALADA
+1068 
-1074 QLEPAAESEV
+1074 PAAESEV

-1095 EEEAFTEFNEL
+1095 EEEAFTEL
-1106 DLPEYTEEDALA
+1106 D
-1118 DAQLEPV
+1118 
-1125 AESEVEPELE
+1125 
-1135 LASEPAAE
+1135 
-1143 EAFTE
+1143 
-1148 LNELDLPE
+1148 ELDLPE

-1166 QLEPAAESEVEPE
+1166 QLEPAVESEVEPE
-1179 LELASDLEEEETF
+1179 PELASDLEEKEAF

-1197 LDLPEYT
+1197 LG
-1204 EEDALADAQLES
+1204 
-1216 ATESEVEPELD
+1216 
-1227 ELDLPEYTEED
+1227 LPEYTEED

-1256 LELATEPA
+1256 LELATEP
-1264 EEEVFTELNELD
+1264 T
-1276 LPEYTEEDA
+1276 
-1285 LADAQLEPAVE
+1285 
-1296 SDVEPELELA
+1296 
-1306 SDLEE
+1306 
-1311 EEVFT
+1311 
-1316 ELNELDLPEYTEEDA
+1316 
-1331 LADAQ
+1331 
-1336 LEPVAESEV
+1336 
-1345 EPELDLASD
+1345 
-1354 LEEEEAFTELDELDL
+1354 EEEAFTELDELDL

-1383 EPAVE
+1383 EP
-1388 SGVEPELEL
+1388 
-1397 ASEPAAEEAFTELNE
+1397 
-1412 LDLPEYTEED
+1412 
-1422 ALADAQLELSVESEV
+1422 SVESEV
-1437 EPELGDGTETLA
+1437 EPELGDEIETIA

-1487 TQSLA
+1487 TQSLV

-1510 GEKPFSFD
+1510 DEKPFSFD

>member
-1 MDPIYLTNLRTSK
+1 
-14 FKAHTEPFMRRFFQ
+14 MRRFFQ

-333 PTAAPVTLGP
+333 PTVAPVTLGP

-803 ANTELELSSAEDDLP
+803 GNAELELSSAEDDLP
-818 EQTTATNETVD
+818 EQTTATNETAD
-829 ELLADLAAQPQSNTV
+829 ELLADLAAQPQSNTG

-885 SSVFDEQQV
+885 SSAFDEQQV

-940 AAESEVE
+940 ATESEVEPELELASEPVEEEAFTELDELDLPEYTEEDALADSQLEPAAESEVEPELELASEPAEEEAFTELNELDLPEYTEEDALADAQLESATESEVESELELASEPAAEEAFTELDELDLPEYTEEDALADSQLEPAVESEVEPELELASEPAEEEVFTELDELDLPEYTEEDALADAQLEPAAESEVEPELELASEPAEEEAFTELDKLDLPEYTEEDALADAQLEPATESEVE

-990 EVEPELELASE
+990 EVEPELASDLE
-1001 PAEEEAFTE
+1001 EEEAFTE

-1023 ALADAQLEPAAE
+1023 ALADAQLEPAVE
-1035 SEVEPELELVSEPV
+1035 SEVEPELELVSEPAE
-1049 TEEAFT
+1049 EEAFT
-1055 ELNELDLPEYTEE
+1055 ELDELDLPEYTEE

-1084 EPELELASEPA
+1084 EPELASDLE
-1095 EEEAFTEFNEL
+1095 EEEAFTELNEL

-1118 DAQLEPV
+1118 DAQLEPAV
-1125 AESEVEPELE
+1125 ESEVEPELE

-1166 QLEPAAESEVEPE
+1166 QLEP
-1179 LELASDLEEEETF
+1179 
-1192 TELDE
+1192 
-1197 LDLPEYT
+1197 
-1204 EEDALADAQLES
+1204 
-1216 ATESEVEPELD
+1216 
-1227 ELDLPEYTEED
+1227 
-1238 ALADAQLEPAVES
+1238 
-1251 EVEPE
+1251 
-1256 LELATEPA
+1256 
-1264 EEEVFTELNELD
+1264 
-1276 LPEYTEEDA
+1276 
-1285 LADAQLEPAVE
+1285 
-1296 SDVEPELELA
+1296 
-1306 SDLEE
+1306 
-1311 EEVFT
+1311 
-1316 ELNELDLPEYTEEDA
+1316 
-1331 LADAQ
+1331 
-1336 LEPVAESEV
+1336 
-1345 EPELDLASD
+1345 
-1354 LEEEEAFTELDELDL
+1354 
-1369 PEYTEEDALADAQL
+1369 
-1383 EPAVE
+1383 
-1388 SGVEPELEL
+1388 
-1397 ASEPAAEEAFTELNE
+1397 
-1412 LDLPEYTEED
+1412 
-1422 ALADAQLELSVESEV
+1422 SVESEV

>member
-1 MDPIYLTNLRTSK
+1 M
-14 FKAHTEPFMRRFFQ
+14 
-28 RLLLPVAVMVVTQ
+28 
-41 TSFVSAESIRLVG
+41 
-54 PDGQVQPTPQY
+54 
-65 SENIVRN
+65 
-72 SANNEPGRFFG
+72 
-83 PTSANQT
+83 
-90 LWSIAS
+90 
-96 QLRPSSSVTVQQTL
+96 QQTL

-159 AKLNQTPDTPV
+159 AKLNQTPDAPV

-575 LLDEILAEQDA
+575 LLDEILAEQDV

-759 FNPEIEGGLEDDL
+759 FNPEIEGSLEDDL

-803 ANTELELSSAEDDLP
+803 GNAELELSSAEDDLP
-818 EQTTATNETVD
+818 EQTTATNETAD

-885 SSVFDEQQV
+885 SSAFDEQQV

-901 SEPLAAEASNDESD
+901 SEPLAAEASNDESG

-940 AAESEVE
+940 VAESEVEPELDLASDLDEEEAFTELNELDLPEYTEEDALADAQLEPAAESEVEPELELASEPAEEEAFTELNELDLPEYTEEDALADAQLESATESEVESELELVSEPAAEEAFTELDELDLPEYTEEDALADSQLEPAAESEVEPELELASEPAEEEAFTELDELDLPEYTEEDALADAQLEPAVESEVE

-1023 ALADAQLEPAAE
+1023 ALADAQLEPA
-1035 SEVEPELELVSEPV
+1035 
-1049 TEEAFT
+1049 
-1055 ELNELDLPEYTEE
+1055 
-1068 DALADA
+1068 
-1074 QLEPAAESEV
+1074 
-1084 EPELELASEPA
+1084 
-1095 EEEAFTEFNEL
+1095 
-1106 DLPEYTEEDALA
+1106 
-1118 DAQLEPV
+1118 
-1125 AESEVEPELE
+1125 
-1135 LASEPAAE
+1135 
-1143 EAFTE
+1143 
-1148 LNELDLPE
+1148 
-1156 YTEEDALADA
+1156 
-1166 QLEPAAESEVEPE
+1166 
-1179 LELASDLEEEETF
+1179 
-1192 TELDE
+1192 
-1197 LDLPEYT
+1197 
-1204 EEDALADAQLES
+1204 
-1216 ATESEVEPELD
+1216 
-1227 ELDLPEYTEED
+1227 
-1238 ALADAQLEPAVES
+1238 VES

-1256 LELATEPA
+1256 LE
-1264 EEEVFTELNELD
+1264 
-1276 LPEYTEEDA
+1276 
-1285 LADAQLEPAVE
+1285 
-1296 SDVEPELELA
+1296 
-1306 SDLEE
+1306 
-1311 EEVFT
+1311 
-1316 ELNELDLPEYTEEDA
+1316 
-1331 LADAQ
+1331 
-1336 LEPVAESEV
+1336 
-1345 EPELDLASD
+1345 LASD

-1383 EPAVE
+1383 EPSVE
-1388 SGVEPELEL
+1388 SEVEPELEL
-1397 ASEPAAEEAFTELNE
+1397 ASDLEEKEAFTELDE

-1422 ALADAQLELSVESEV
+1422 ALADAQLEPATESEVEPELELATEPAEEEVFTELNELDLPKYTEEDALADAQLEPVAESEVEPELELASEPAEEEAFTELDELDLPEYTEEDALADAQLEPSVESEV

-1479 DATQDVPP
+1479 GATQDVPP

>member
-1 MDPIYLTNLRTSK
+1 
-14 FKAHTEPFMRRFFQ
+14 MRRFFQ

-1148 LNELDLPE
+1148 LNKLDLPE

-1599 MTIDELM
+1599 MTINELM

>member
-1 MDPIYLTNLRTSK
+1 
-14 FKAHTEPFMRRFFQ
+14 MRRFFQ

-131 GSTLRVPSLAQISRN
+131 GSTLRVPSLEQISRN

-170 RPVAPPRPAPVATP
+170 RPVAPPRPAPVATR

-638 VLGEPVPEELASGLE
+638 VLGEPVLEELASELE

-803 ANTELELSSAEDDLP
+803 GNAELELSSAEDDLP
-818 EQTTATNETVD
+818 EQTTATNETAD

-885 SSVFDEQQV
+885 SSAFDEQQV

-915 LTALNELDLPEY
+915 LTVLNELDLPEY

-933 ADAQLEP
+933 ADAQLEPAVESEVEPELELASEPAEEEVFTELDELDLPEYTEEDALADAQLEPAAESEVEPELELVSEPVTEEAFTELDELDLPEYTEEDALADAQLEPAVESEVEPELELATEPAAEEAFTELNELDLPEYTEEDALADAQLEPAAESEVEPELELVSEPAEEEAFTELDELDLPKYTEEDALADAQLEPAAESEVEPELASDLEEEEAFTELNELDLPEYTEEDALADAQLEPAVESEVEPELDLVSDLDEEEAFTELNELDLPEYTEEDALADAQLDP

-981 AQLEPAAES
+981 AQLEPA
-990 EVEPELELASE
+990 
-1001 PAEEEAFTE
+1001 T
-1010 LNELDL
+1010 
-1016 PEYTEED
+1016 
-1023 ALADAQLEPAAE
+1023 
-1035 SEVEPELELVSEPV
+1035 
-1049 TEEAFT
+1049 
-1055 ELNELDLPEYTEE
+1055 
-1068 DALADA
+1068 
-1074 QLEPAAESEV
+1074 
-1084 EPELELASEPA
+1084 
-1095 EEEAFTEFNEL
+1095 
-1106 DLPEYTEEDALA
+1106 
-1118 DAQLEPV
+1118 
-1125 AESEVEPELE
+1125 
-1135 LASEPAAE
+1135 
-1143 EAFTE
+1143 
-1148 LNELDLPE
+1148 
-1156 YTEEDALADA
+1156 
-1166 QLEPAAESEVEPE
+1166 
-1179 LELASDLEEEETF
+1179 
-1192 TELDE
+1192 
-1197 LDLPEYT
+1197 
-1204 EEDALADAQLES
+1204 
-1216 ATESEVEPELD
+1216 
-1227 ELDLPEYTEED
+1227 
-1238 ALADAQLEPAVES
+1238 
-1251 EVEPE
+1251 
-1256 LELATEPA
+1256 
-1264 EEEVFTELNELD
+1264 
-1276 LPEYTEEDA
+1276 
-1285 LADAQLEPAVE
+1285 
-1296 SDVEPELELA
+1296 
-1306 SDLEE
+1306 
-1311 EEVFT
+1311 
-1316 ELNELDLPEYTEEDA
+1316 
-1331 LADAQ
+1331 
-1336 LEPVAESEV
+1336 
-1345 EPELDLASD
+1345 
-1354 LEEEEAFTELDELDL
+1354 
-1369 PEYTEEDALADAQL
+1369 
-1383 EPAVE
+1383 
-1388 SGVEPELEL
+1388 
-1397 ASEPAAEEAFTELNE
+1397 
-1412 LDLPEYTEED
+1412 
-1422 ALADAQLELSVESEV
+1422 ESEV
-1437 EPELGDGTETLA
+1437 EPELGDETETLA

-1479 DATQDVPP
+1479 GATQDVPP

-1540 GEDWNGFHLTPDQQA
+1540 GEDWNGFLLTPDQQA